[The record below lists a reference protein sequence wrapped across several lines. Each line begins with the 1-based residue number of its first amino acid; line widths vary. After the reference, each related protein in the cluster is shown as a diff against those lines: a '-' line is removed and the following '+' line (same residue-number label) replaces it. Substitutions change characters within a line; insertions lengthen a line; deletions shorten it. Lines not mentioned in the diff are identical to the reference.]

1 MKKTLCASLAV
12 LLAAAGCSAG
22 GNTANETKSEDAYYV
37 FTTDVQTLDWHMS
50 QRATDAQITQNCVD
64 ALTEANRYNN
74 YVGALAESWE
84 TNDDKTEWTF
94 HLRDANWVT
103 NAGEVYASVT
113 ADDFV
118 AGLQH
123 LADFD
128 GPTLWIAGSF
138 VAGLGDYADGNI
150 TDFSEVGVEAVDDK
164 TVKYTLTAPTPFFN
178 TIVANNAFWPVN
190 REFLESKG
198 DGCKLGEP
206 DPANCGYG
214 VATDPSTILY
224 NGAYIID
231 ELVSKSSQKL
241 HKNEA
246 YWDAEHVYVQ
256 NISRVYN
263 DGSDPAFTVKGFE
276 QAENPFYTATLL
288 TTAPDFSKYLE
299 QYKDYAYTGI
309 QNAYSFGM
317 NFNLNRVNYE
327 NSNKTAE
334 QFADAKA
341 ALLNANFR
349 KALKYGLD
357 RVAYMATAVDP
368 SIAEKALRTALCPWD
383 FVTTSD
389 GKAYGE
395 LVQAAS
401 EDPTVDL
408 SEGQDS
414 IYNVDKAKAALE
426 AAKAE
431 LDVSWPI
438 ILDILVDEAD
448 PSNISQAS
456 SLEQSIEASL
466 GSENVDIQVHPVD
479 DDTYTGSCYTSNGPE
494 DACWDIST
502 STGWGYDYVD
512 PKSYLS
518 IFSPVN
524 GDVIRNS
531 MGLNYYQQ
539 DQFDGIELTGPNGE
553 PVSSADANAANDAA
567 IEKSGLLEYQKM
579 IDEAYAINDDLDA
592 RYEAEAKAEAYL
604 LDNALYVNIQTQTA
618 SVNWTLSRIVPF
630 TNYYLN
636 YTKMKNVIIQKDP
649 VTAQEYNDAY
659 EQWKVDKAA
668 DAKANA

>member
-1 MKKTLCASLAV
+1 MKKILCASLAA
-12 LLAAAGCSAG
+12 LLVAGCSGSKAG
-22 GNTANETKSEDAYYV
+22 NETTSEDAYYV
-37 FTTDVQTLDWHMS
+37 FSTDVQTLDWHMS
-50 QRATDAQITQNCVD
+50 QRATDAEITANCVD
-64 ALTEANRYNN
+64 ALTETNSYNN

-84 TNDDKTEWTF
+84 ANEEKTEWTF

-103 NAGEVYASVT
+103 NTGEVYAPVT

-138 VAGLGDYADGNI
+138 VDGLADYADGKT
-150 TDFSEVGVEAVDDK
+150 TDFSTVGVEAVDEK

-190 REFLESKG
+190 RDFLESKG
-198 DGCKLGEP
+198 DGCKLGDP
-206 DPANCGYG
+206 DTSNCGYG
-214 VATDPSTILY
+214 APTDPSSILY

-246 YWDAEHVYVQ
+246 YWDAEHVYV
-256 NISRVYN
+256 NKISRVYN
-263 DGSDPAFTVKGFE
+263 DGSDPAATVKGFE
-276 QAENPFYTATLL
+276 QAENPYYMATLL
-288 TTAPDFSKYLE
+288 TTAPDFQKYLE

-327 NSNKTAE
+327 NSNKTAA

-341 ALLNANFR
+341 ALLNSSFR
-349 KALKYGLD
+349 RALKFGLD
-357 RVAYMATAVDP
+357 RVSYMATAVDP
-368 SIAEKALRTALCPWD
+368 SIAEKALRTIECPWD

-389 GKAYGE
+389 GRAYGE

-414 IYNVDKAKAALE
+414 IYNPEK
-426 AAKAE
+426 AKAE
-431 LDVSWPI
+431 LEKAKAELNVSWPI

-466 GSENVDIQVHPVD
+466 GVENVDIQIHPVD
-479 DDTYTGSCYTSNGPE
+479 DDTYTGSSYTSNGPQ

-531 MGLNYYQQ
+531 MGLNYYGEN
-539 DQFDGIELTGPNGE
+539 QFDGIELTGPNGE
-553 PVSSADANAANDAA
+553 AVSSEEANKANDAA
-567 IEKSGLLEYQKM
+567 VEASGLLKYQEM
-579 IDEAYAINDDLDA
+579 IDEAYAINDDLDK
-592 RYEAEAKAEAYL
+592 RYEAEAKAEAFL
-604 LDNALYVNIQTQTA
+604 LDNALYVNIQTQTRA
-618 SVNWTLSRIVPF
+618 VNWTLSRIKPF
-630 TNYYLN
+630 TNKYLN
-636 YTKMKNVIIQKDP
+636 YSKMKGVIIQKDP
-649 VTAQEYNDAY
+649 VTAEEYQAAY
-659 EQWKVDKAA
+659 EQWKVDKAE

>member
-1 MKKTLCASLAV
+1 MKKILCASLAA
-12 LLAAAGCSAG
+12 LLVAGCSGAKTG
-22 GNTANETKSEDAYYV
+22 NETTSEDAYYV
-37 FTTDVQTLDWHMS
+37 FSTDVQTLDWHMS
-50 QRATDAQITQNCVD
+50 QRATDAEITANCVD
-64 ALTEANRYNN
+64 ALTETNSYNN

-84 TNDDKTEWTF
+84 ANEEKTEWTF

-103 NAGEVYASVT
+103 NTGEVYAPVT

-138 VAGLGDYADGNI
+138 VEGLADYADGKT
-150 TDFSEVGVEAVDDK
+150 TDFSTVGVEAVDEK

-190 REFLESKG
+190 RDFLESKG
-198 DGCKLGEP
+198 DGCKLGDP
-206 DPANCGYG
+206 DTANCGYG
-214 VATDPSTILY
+214 APTDPSSILY

-246 YWDAEHVYVQ
+246 YWDAEHVYV
-256 NISRVYN
+256 NKISRVYN
-263 DGSDPAFTVKGFE
+263 DGSDPAATVKGFE
-276 QAENPFYTATLL
+276 QAENPFYMATLL
-288 TTAPDFSKYLE
+288 TTAPDFAKYLE

-327 NSNKTAE
+327 NSNKTAA
-334 QFADAKA
+334 QFADSKA
-341 ALLNANFR
+341 ALLNSSFR
-349 KALKYGLD
+349 RALKFALD
-357 RVAYMATAVDP
+357 RVSYMATAVDP
-368 SIAEKALRTALCPWD
+368 SIAEKALRTIECPWD

-389 GKAYGE
+389 GRAYGE

-401 EDPTVDL
+401 EDPTIDL

-414 IYNVDKAKAALE
+414 IYNPEKAQAELAKAKT
-426 AAKAE
+426 E
-431 LDVSWPI
+431 LNVSWPI
-438 ILDILVDEAD
+438 ILDVLVDEAD

-456 SLEQSIEASL
+456 SLEQSVEASL
-466 GSENVDIQVHPVD
+466 GVENVDIQIHPVD
-479 DDTYTGSCYTSNGPE
+479 DDTYTGSSYTSNGPQ

-524 GDVIRNS
+524 GDVLRTS
-531 MGLNYYQQ
+531 MGLNYYGEN
-539 DQFDGIELTGPNGE
+539 QFDGIELTGPNGE
-553 PVSSADANAANDAA
+553 AVSSDEANKANDAA
-567 IEKSGLLEYQKM
+567 IEASGLMKFQEM
-579 IDEAYAINDDLDA
+579 IDEAYAINDDLDK

-604 LDNALYVNIQTQTA
+604 LDNALYVNIQTQTRA
-618 SVNWTLSRIVPF
+618 VNWTLSRIKPF
-630 TNYYLN
+630 TNKYLN
-636 YTKMKNVIIQKDP
+636 YSNMKGVIIQKDP
-649 VTAQEYNDAY
+649 VTAEEYQAAY
-659 EQWKVDKAA
+659 EQWKVDKAE

>member
-1 MKKTLCASLAV
+1 MKKILCASLAA
-12 LLAAAGCSAG
+12 LLVAGCSGAKTG
-22 GNTANETKSEDAYYV
+22 NETTSEDAYYV
-37 FTTDVQTLDWHMS
+37 FSTDVQTLDWHMS
-50 QRATDAQITQNCVD
+50 QRATDAEITANCVD
-64 ALTEANRYNN
+64 ALTETNSYNN

-84 TNDDKTEWTF
+84 ANEEKTEWTF

-103 NAGEVYASVT
+103 NTGEVYAPVT

-138 VAGLGDYADGNI
+138 VEGLADYADGKT
-150 TDFSEVGVEAVDDK
+150 TDFSTVGVEAVDEK

-190 REFLESKG
+190 RDFLESKG
-198 DGCKLGEP
+198 DGCKLGDP
-206 DPANCGYG
+206 DTSNCGYG
-214 VATDPSTILY
+214 APTDPSSILY

-246 YWDAEHVYVQ
+246 YWDAEHVYV
-256 NISRVYN
+256 NKISRVYN
-263 DGSDPAFTVKGFE
+263 DGSDPAATVKGFE
-276 QAENPFYTATLL
+276 QAENPFYMATLL
-288 TTAPDFSKYLE
+288 TTAPDFAKYLE

-327 NSNKTAE
+327 NSNKTAA
-334 QFADAKA
+334 QFADSKA
-341 ALLNANFR
+341 ALLNSSFR
-349 KALKYGLD
+349 RALKFALD
-357 RVAYMATAVDP
+357 RVSYMATAVDP
-368 SIAEKALRTALCPWD
+368 SIAEKALRTIECPWD

-389 GKAYGE
+389 GRAYGE

-414 IYNVDKAKAALE
+414 IYNPEKAQAELAKAKT
-426 AAKAE
+426 E
-431 LDVSWPI
+431 LNVSWPI

-466 GSENVDIQVHPVD
+466 GVENVDIQIHPVD
-479 DDTYTGSCYTSNGPE
+479 DDTYTGSSYTSNGPQ

-531 MGLNYYQQ
+531 MGLNYYGEN
-539 DQFDGIELTGPNGE
+539 QFDGIELTGPNGE
-553 PVSSADANAANDAA
+553 AVSSDEANKANDAA
-567 IEKSGLLEYQKM
+567 VEASGLLKYQEM
-579 IDEAYAINDDLDA
+579 IDEAYAINDDLDK

-604 LDNALYVNIQTQTA
+604 LDNALYVNIQTQTRA
-618 SVNWTLSRIVPF
+618 VNWTLSRIKPF
-630 TNYYLN
+630 TNKYLN
-636 YTKMKNVIIQKDP
+636 YSKMKGVIIQKDP
-649 VTAQEYNDAY
+649 VTAEEYQAAY
-659 EQWKVDKAA
+659 EQWKVDKAE

>member
-1 MKKTLCASLAV
+1 MKKILCASLAA
-12 LLAAAGCSAG
+12 LLVAGCNG
-22 GNTANETKSEDAYYV
+22 GKTGNETTSEDAYYV
-37 FTTDVQTLDWHMS
+37 FSTDVQTLDWHMS
-50 QRATDAQITQNCVD
+50 QRATDAEITANCVD
-64 ALTEANRYNN
+64 ALTETNSYNN

-84 TNDDKTEWTF
+84 ANEEKTEWTF

-103 NAGEVYASVT
+103 NTGEVYAPVT

-138 VAGLGDYADGNI
+138 VEGLADYADGKT
-150 TDFSEVGVEAVDDK
+150 TDFSTVGVEAVDEK

-190 REFLESKG
+190 RDFLESKG
-198 DGCKLGEP
+198 DGCKLGDP
-206 DPANCGYG
+206 DTSNCGYG
-214 VATDPSTILY
+214 APTDPSSILY

-246 YWDAEHVYVQ
+246 YWDAEHVYV
-256 NISRVYN
+256 NKISRVYN
-263 DGSDPAFTVKGFE
+263 DGSDPAATVKGFE
-276 QAENPFYTATLL
+276 QAENPYYMATLL
-288 TTAPDFSKYLE
+288 TTAPDFQKYLE

-327 NSNKTAE
+327 NSNKTAA
-334 QFADAKA
+334 QFADSKA
-341 ALLNANFR
+341 ALLNSSFR
-349 KALKYGLD
+349 RALKFALD
-357 RVAYMATAVDP
+357 RVSYMATAVDP
-368 SIAEKALRTALCPWD
+368 SIAEKALRTIECPWD

-389 GKAYGE
+389 GRAYGE

-401 EDPTVDL
+401 EDPTIDL

-414 IYNVDKAKAALE
+414 IYNPEKAQAELAKAKT
-426 AAKAE
+426 E
-431 LDVSWPI
+431 LNVSWPI

-466 GSENVDIQVHPVD
+466 GVENVDIQIHPVD
-479 DDTYTGSCYTSNGPE
+479 DDTYTGSSYTSNGPQ

-531 MGLNYYQQ
+531 MGLNYYGEN
-539 DQFDGIELTGPNGE
+539 QFDGIELTGPNGE
-553 PVSSADANAANDAA
+553 AVSSDEANKANDAA
-567 IEKSGLLEYQKM
+567 IEASGLLKFQEM
-579 IDEAYAINDDLDA
+579 IDEAYAINDDLDK

-604 LDNALYVNIQTQTA
+604 LDNALYVNIQTQTRA
-618 SVNWTLSRIVPF
+618 VNWTLSRIKPF
-630 TNYYLN
+630 TNKYLN
-636 YTKMKNVIIQKDP
+636 YSKMKGVIIQKDP
-649 VTAQEYNDAY
+649 VTAEEYQAAY
-659 EQWKVDKAA
+659 EQWKVDKAE

>member
-1 MKKTLCASLAV
+1 MKKILCASLAA
-12 LLAAAGCSAG
+12 LLVAGCNG
-22 GNTANETKSEDAYYV
+22 GKTGNETKSEDAYYV
-37 FTTDVQTLDWHMS
+37 FSTDVQTLDWHMS
-50 QRATDAQITQNCVD
+50 QRATDAEITANCVD
-64 ALTEANRYNN
+64 ALTETNSYNN

-84 TNDDKTEWTF
+84 ANEEKTEWTF

-103 NAGEVYASVT
+103 NTGEVYAPVT

-138 VAGLGDYADGNI
+138 VEGLADYADGKT
-150 TDFSEVGVEAVDDK
+150 TDFSTVGVEAVDEK

-190 REFLESKG
+190 RDFLESKG
-198 DGCKLGEP
+198 DGCKLGDP
-206 DPANCGYG
+206 DTSNCGYG
-214 VATDPSTILY
+214 APTDPSSILY

-246 YWDAEHVYVQ
+246 YWDAEHVYV
-256 NISRVYN
+256 NKISRVYN
-263 DGSDPAFTVKGFE
+263 DGSDPAATVKGFE
-276 QAENPFYTATLL
+276 QAENPFYMATLL
-288 TTAPDFSKYLE
+288 TTAPDFAKYLE

-327 NSNKTAE
+327 NSNKTAA
-334 QFADAKA
+334 QFADTKA
-341 ALLNANFR
+341 ALLNSSFR
-349 KALKYGLD
+349 RALKFGLD
-357 RVAYMATAVDP
+357 RVSYMATAVDP
-368 SIAEKALRTALCPWD
+368 SIAEKALRTIECPWD

-389 GKAYGE
+389 GRAYGE

-414 IYNVDKAKAALE
+414 IYNPEKAQAELAKAKT
-426 AAKAE
+426 E
-431 LDVSWPI
+431 LNVSWPI
-438 ILDILVDEAD
+438 ILDVLVDEAD

-466 GSENVDIQVHPVD
+466 GVENVDIQIHPVD
-479 DDTYTGSCYTSNGPE
+479 DDTYTGSSYTSNGPQ

-531 MGLNYYQQ
+531 MGLNYYGEN
-539 DQFDGIELTGPNGE
+539 QFDGIELTGPNGE
-553 PVSSADANAANDAA
+553 AVSSDEANKANDAA
-567 IEKSGLLEYQKM
+567 VEASGLLKYQEM
-579 IDEAYAINDDLDA
+579 IDEAYAINDDLDK

-604 LDNALYVNIQTQTA
+604 LDNALYVNIQTQTRA
-618 SVNWTLSRIVPF
+618 VNWTLSRIKPF
-630 TNYYLN
+630 TNKYLN
-636 YTKMKNVIIQKDP
+636 YSKMKGVIIQKDP
-649 VTAQEYNDAY
+649 VTAEEYQAAY
-659 EQWKVDKAA
+659 EQWKVDKAE

>member
-1 MKKTLCASLAV
+1 MKKILCASLAA
-12 LLAAAGCSAG
+12 LLVAGCSGSKAG
-22 GNTANETKSEDAYYV
+22 NETTSEDAYYV
-37 FTTDVQTLDWHMS
+37 FSTDVQTLDWHMS
-50 QRATDAQITQNCVD
+50 QRATDAEITANCVD
-64 ALTEANRYNN
+64 ALTETNSYNN

-84 TNDDKTEWTF
+84 ANEEKTEWTF

-103 NAGEVYASVT
+103 NTGEVYAPVT

-138 VAGLGDYADGNI
+138 VEGLADYADGKT
-150 TDFSEVGVEAVDDK
+150 TDFSTVGVEAVDEK

-190 REFLESKG
+190 RDFLESKG
-198 DGCKLGEP
+198 DGCKLGDP
-206 DPANCGYG
+206 DTSNCGYG
-214 VATDPSTILY
+214 APTDPSSILY

-246 YWDAEHVYVQ
+246 YWDAENVYV
-256 NISRVYN
+256 NKISRVYN
-263 DGSDPAFTVKGFE
+263 DGSDPAATVKGFE
-276 QAENPFYTATLL
+276 QAENPYYMATLL
-288 TTAPDFSKYLE
+288 TTAPDFQKYLE

-327 NSNKTAE
+327 NSNKTPE

-341 ALLNANFR
+341 ALLNSSFR
-349 KALKYGLD
+349 RALKFGLD
-357 RVAYMATAVDP
+357 RVSYMATAVDP
-368 SIAEKALRTALCPWD
+368 SIAEKALRTIECPWD

-389 GKAYGE
+389 GRAYGE

-401 EDPTVDL
+401 EDPTIDL

-414 IYNVDKAKAALE
+414 IYNPEKAQAELAKAKT
-426 AAKAE
+426 E
-431 LDVSWPI
+431 LNVSWPI
-438 ILDILVDEAD
+438 ILDVLVDEAD

-456 SLEQSIEASL
+456 SLEQSVEASL
-466 GSENVDIQVHPVD
+466 GVENVDIQIHPVD
-479 DDTYTGSCYTSNGPE
+479 DDTYTGSSYTSNGPQ

-531 MGLNYYQQ
+531 MGLNYYGEN
-539 DQFDGIELTGPNGE
+539 QFDGIELTGPNGE
-553 PVSSADANAANDAA
+553 AVSSEEANKANDAA
-567 IEKSGLLEYQKM
+567 IEASGLLKYQEM
-579 IDEAYAINDDLDA
+579 IDEAYAINDDLDK

-604 LDNALYVNIQTQTA
+604 LDNALYVNIQTQTRA
-618 SVNWTLSRIVPF
+618 VNWTLSRIKPF
-630 TNYYLN
+630 TNKYLN
-636 YTKMKNVIIQKDP
+636 YSKMKGVIIQKDP
-649 VTAQEYNDAY
+649 VTAEEYQAAY
-659 EQWKVDKAA
+659 EQWKVDKAE

>member
-1 MKKTLCASLAV
+1 MKKILCASLAA
-12 LLAAAGCSAG
+12 LLVAGCNG
-22 GNTANETKSEDAYYV
+22 GKTGNETTSEDAYYV
-37 FTTDVQTLDWHMS
+37 FSTDVQTLDWHMS
-50 QRATDAQITQNCVD
+50 QRATDAEITSNCVD
-64 ALTEANRYNN
+64 ALTETNSYNN
-74 YVGALAESWE
+74 YIGALAESWE
-84 TNDDKTEWTF
+84 ANEEKTEWTF
-94 HLRDANWVT
+94 HLRDAKWVT
-103 NAGEVYASVT
+103 NTGEDYAPVT

-138 VAGLGDYADGNI
+138 VEGLADYADGKT
-150 TDFSEVGVEAVDDK
+150 TDFSTVGVEAVDEK

-190 REFLESKG
+190 RDFLESKG
-198 DGCKLGEP
+198 DGCKLGDP
-206 DPANCGYG
+206 DTSNCGYG
-214 VATDPSTILY
+214 APTDPSSILY

-246 YWDAEHVYVQ
+246 YWDAEHVYV
-256 NISRVYN
+256 NKISRVYN
-263 DGSDPAFTVKGFE
+263 DGSDPAATVKGFE
-276 QAENPFYTATLL
+276 QAENPFYMATLL
-288 TTAPDFSKYLE
+288 TTAPDFAKYLE

-327 NSNKTAE
+327 NSNKTAA
-334 QFADAKA
+334 QFADSKA
-341 ALLNANFR
+341 ALLNSSFR
-349 KALKYGLD
+349 RALKFALD
-357 RVAYMATAVDP
+357 RVSYMATAVDP
-368 SIAEKALRTALCPWD
+368 SIAEKALRTIECPWD

-389 GKAYGE
+389 GRAYGE

-401 EDPTVDL
+401 EDPTIDL

-414 IYNVDKAKAALE
+414 IYNPEKAQAELAKAKT
-426 AAKAE
+426 E
-431 LDVSWPI
+431 LNVSWPI

-456 SLEQSIEASL
+456 SLEQSVEASL
-466 GSENVDIQVHPVD
+466 GVENVDIQIHPVD
-479 DDTYTGSCYTSNGPE
+479 DDTYTGSSYTSNGPQ

-531 MGLNYYQQ
+531 MGLNYYGEN
-539 DQFDGIELTGPNGE
+539 QFDGIELTGPNGE
-553 PVSSADANAANDAA
+553 AVSSDEANKANDAA
-567 IEKSGLLEYQKM
+567 IEASGLLKFQEM
-579 IDEAYAINDDLDA
+579 IDEAYAINDDLDK

-604 LDNALYVNIQTQTA
+604 LDNALYVNIQTQTRA
-618 SVNWTLSRIVPF
+618 VNWTLSRIKPF
-630 TNYYLN
+630 TNKYLN
-636 YTKMKNVIIQKDP
+636 YAKMKGVIIQKDP
-649 VTAQEYNDAY
+649 VTAEEYQAAY
-659 EQWKVDKAA
+659 EQWKVDKAE

>member
-1 MKKTLCASLAV
+1 MKKILCASLAA
-12 LLAAAGCSAG
+12 LLVAGCSGAKTG
-22 GNTANETKSEDAYYV
+22 NETTSEDAYYV
-37 FTTDVQTLDWHMS
+37 FSTDVQTLDWHMS
-50 QRATDAQITQNCVD
+50 QRATDAEITANCVD
-64 ALTEANRYNN
+64 ALTETNSYNN

-84 TNDDKTEWTF
+84 ANEEKTEWTF

-103 NAGEVYASVT
+103 NTGEVYAPVT

-138 VAGLGDYADGNI
+138 VEGLADYADGKT
-150 TDFSEVGVEAVDDK
+150 TDFSTVGVEAVDEK
-164 TVKYTLTAPTPFFN
+164 TVKYTLIAPTPFFN

-190 REFLESKG
+190 RDFLESKG
-198 DGCKLGEP
+198 DGCKLGDP
-206 DPANCGYG
+206 DTSNCGYG
-214 VATDPSTILY
+214 APTDPSSILY

-246 YWDAEHVYVQ
+246 YWDAEHVYV
-256 NISRVYN
+256 NKISRVYN
-263 DGSDPAFTVKGFE
+263 DGSDPAATVKGFE
-276 QAENPFYTATLL
+276 QAENPFYMATLL
-288 TTAPDFSKYLE
+288 TTAPDFAKYLE

-327 NSNKTAE
+327 NSNKTAA
-334 QFADAKA
+334 QFADSKA
-341 ALLNANFR
+341 ALLNSSFR
-349 KALKYGLD
+349 RALKFALD
-357 RVAYMATAVDP
+357 RVSYMATAVDP
-368 SIAEKALRTALCPWD
+368 SIAEKALRTIECPWD

-389 GKAYGE
+389 GRAYGE

-414 IYNVDKAKAALE
+414 IYNPEKAQAELAKAKT
-426 AAKAE
+426 E
-431 LDVSWPI
+431 LNVSWPI
-438 ILDILVDEAD
+438 ILDVLVDEAD

-466 GSENVDIQVHPVD
+466 GVENVDIQIHPVD
-479 DDTYTGSCYTSNGPE
+479 DDTYTGSSYTSNGPQ

-524 GDVIRNS
+524 GDVLRTS
-531 MGLNYYQQ
+531 MGLNYYGEN
-539 DQFDGIELTGPNGE
+539 QFDGIELTGPNGE
-553 PVSSADANAANDAA
+553 AVSSDEANKANDAA
-567 IEKSGLLEYQKM
+567 IEASGLLKFQEM
-579 IDEAYAINDDLDA
+579 IDEAYAINDDLDK

-604 LDNALYVNIQTQTA
+604 LDNALYVNIQTQTRA
-618 SVNWTLSRIVPF
+618 VNWTLSRIKPF
-630 TNYYLN
+630 TNKYLN
-636 YTKMKNVIIQKDP
+636 YSKMKGVIIQKDP
-649 VTAQEYNDAY
+649 VTAEEYQAAY
-659 EQWKVDKAA
+659 EQWKVDKAE

>member
-1 MKKTLCASLAV
+1 MKKILCASLAA
-12 LLAAAGCSAG
+12 LLVAGCSGAKTG
-22 GNTANETKSEDAYYV
+22 NETTSEDAYYV
-37 FTTDVQTLDWHMS
+37 FSTDVQTLDWHMS
-50 QRATDAQITQNCVD
+50 QRATDAEITANCVD
-64 ALTEANRYNN
+64 ALTETNSYNN

-84 TNDDKTEWTF
+84 ANEEKTEWTF

-103 NAGEVYASVT
+103 NTGEVYAPVT

-138 VAGLGDYADGNI
+138 VEGLADYADGKT
-150 TDFSEVGVEAVDDK
+150 TDFSTVGVEAVDEK

-190 REFLESKG
+190 RDFLESKG
-198 DGCKLGEP
+198 DGCKLGDP
-206 DPANCGYG
+206 DTSNCGYG
-214 VATDPSTILY
+214 APTDPSSILY

-246 YWDAEHVYVQ
+246 YWDAEHVYV
-256 NISRVYN
+256 NKISRVYN
-263 DGSDPAFTVKGFE
+263 DGSDPAATVKGFE
-276 QAENPFYTATLL
+276 QAENPYYMATLL
-288 TTAPDFSKYLE
+288 TTAPDFQKYLE

-327 NSNKTAE
+327 NSNKTAA
-334 QFADAKA
+334 QFADSKA
-341 ALLNANFR
+341 ALLNSSFR
-349 KALKYGLD
+349 RALKFALD
-357 RVAYMATAVDP
+357 RVSYMATAVDP
-368 SIAEKALRTALCPWD
+368 SIAEKALRTIECPWD

-389 GKAYGE
+389 GRAYGE

-414 IYNVDKAKAALE
+414 IYNPEKAQAELAKAKT
-426 AAKAE
+426 E
-431 LDVSWPI
+431 LNVSWPI

-466 GSENVDIQVHPVD
+466 GVENVDIQIHPVD
-479 DDTYTGSCYTSNGPE
+479 DDTYTGSSYTSNGPQ

-531 MGLNYYQQ
+531 MGLNYYGEN
-539 DQFDGIELTGPNGE
+539 QFDGIELTGPNGE
-553 PVSSADANAANDAA
+553 AVSSDEANKANDAA
-567 IEKSGLLEYQKM
+567 IEASGLLKFQEM
-579 IDEAYAINDDLDA
+579 IDEAYAINDDLDK

-604 LDNALYVNIQTQTA
+604 LDNALYVNIQTQTRA
-618 SVNWTLSRIVPF
+618 VNWTLSRIKPF
-630 TNYYLN
+630 TNKYLN
-636 YTKMKNVIIQKDP
+636 YSKMKGVIIQKDP
-649 VTAQEYNDAY
+649 VTAEEYQAAY
-659 EQWKVDKAA
+659 EQWKVDKAE

>member
-1 MKKTLCASLAV
+1 MKKILCASLAA
-12 LLAAAGCSAG
+12 LLVAGCSGAKTG
-22 GNTANETKSEDAYYV
+22 NETTSEDAYYV
-37 FTTDVQTLDWHMS
+37 FSTDVQTLDWHMS
-50 QRATDAQITQNCVD
+50 QRATDAEITANCVD
-64 ALTEANRYNN
+64 ALTETNSYNN

-84 TNDDKTEWTF
+84 ANEEKTEWTF

-103 NAGEVYASVT
+103 NTGEVYAPVT

-138 VAGLGDYADGNI
+138 VEGLADYADGKT
-150 TDFSEVGVEAVDDK
+150 TDFSTVGVEAVDEK
-164 TVKYTLTAPTPFFN
+164 TVKYTLIAPTPFFN

-190 REFLESKG
+190 RDFLESKG
-198 DGCKLGEP
+198 DGCKLGDP
-206 DPANCGYG
+206 DTSNCGYG
-214 VATDPSTILY
+214 APTDPSSILY

-246 YWDAEHVYVQ
+246 YWDAEHVYV
-256 NISRVYN
+256 NKISRVYN
-263 DGSDPAFTVKGFE
+263 DGSDPAATVKGFE
-276 QAENPFYTATLL
+276 QAENPFYMATLL
-288 TTAPDFSKYLE
+288 TTAPDFAKYLE

-327 NSNKTAE
+327 NSNKTAA
-334 QFADAKA
+334 QFADSKA
-341 ALLNANFR
+341 ALLNSSFR
-349 KALKYGLD
+349 RALKFGLD
-357 RVAYMATAVDP
+357 RVSYMATAVDP
-368 SIAEKALRTALCPWD
+368 SIAEKALRTIECPWD

-389 GKAYGE
+389 GRAYGE

-401 EDPTVDL
+401 EDPTIDL

-414 IYNVDKAKAALE
+414 IYNPEKAQAELAKAKT
-426 AAKAE
+426 E
-431 LDVSWPI
+431 LNVSWPI
-438 ILDILVDEAD
+438 ILDVLVDEAD

-466 GSENVDIQVHPVD
+466 GVENVDIQIHPVD
-479 DDTYTGSCYTSNGPE
+479 DDTYTGSSYTSNGPQ

-524 GDVIRNS
+524 GDVLRTS
-531 MGLNYYQQ
+531 MGLNYYGKN
-539 DQFDGIELTGPNGE
+539 QFDGIELTGPNGE
-553 PVSSADANAANDAA
+553 AVSSDEANKANDAA
-567 IEKSGLLEYQKM
+567 IEASGLLKFQEM
-579 IDEAYAINDDLDA
+579 IDEAYAINDDLDK

-604 LDNALYVNIQTQTA
+604 LDNALYVNIQTQTRA
-618 SVNWTLSRIVPF
+618 VNWTLSRIKPF
-630 TNYYLN
+630 TNKYLN
-636 YTKMKNVIIQKDP
+636 YSNMKGVIIQKDP
-649 VTAQEYNDAY
+649 VTAEEYQAAY
-659 EQWKVDKAA
+659 EQWKVDKAE

>member
-1 MKKTLCASLAV
+1 MKKILCASLAA
-12 LLAAAGCSAG
+12 LLVAGCNG
-22 GNTANETKSEDAYYV
+22 GKTGNETKSEDAYYV
-37 FTTDVQTLDWHMS
+37 FSTDVQTLDWHMS
-50 QRATDAQITQNCVD
+50 QRATDAEITANCVD
-64 ALTEANRYNN
+64 ALTETNSYNN

-84 TNDDKTEWTF
+84 ANEEKTEWTF

-103 NAGEVYASVT
+103 NTGEVYAPVT

-138 VAGLGDYADGNI
+138 VEGLADYADGKT
-150 TDFSEVGVEAVDDK
+150 TDFSTVGVEAVDEK

-190 REFLESKG
+190 RDFLESKG
-198 DGCKLGEP
+198 DGCKLGDP
-206 DPANCGYG
+206 DTSNCGYG
-214 VATDPSTILY
+214 APTDPSSILY

-246 YWDAEHVYVQ
+246 YWDAEHVYV
-256 NISRVYN
+256 NKISRVYN
-263 DGSDPAFTVKGFE
+263 DGSDPAATVKGFE
-276 QAENPFYTATLL
+276 QAENPFYMATLL
-288 TTAPDFSKYLE
+288 TTAPDFAKYLE

-327 NSNKTAE
+327 NSNKTAA
-334 QFADAKA
+334 QFADSKA
-341 ALLNANFR
+341 ALLNSSFR
-349 KALKYGLD
+349 RALKFALD
-357 RVAYMATAVDP
+357 RVSYMATAVDP
-368 SIAEKALRTALCPWD
+368 SIAEKALRTIECPWD

-389 GKAYGE
+389 GRAYGE

-414 IYNVDKAKAALE
+414 IYNPEKAQAELAKAKT
-426 AAKAE
+426 E
-431 LDVSWPI
+431 LNVSWPI
-438 ILDILVDEAD
+438 ILDVLVDEAD

-466 GSENVDIQVHPVD
+466 GVENVDIQIHPVD
-479 DDTYTGSCYTSNGPE
+479 DDTYTGSSYTSNGPQ

-524 GDVIRNS
+524 GDVIRTS
-531 MGLNYYQQ
+531 MGLNYYGKN
-539 DQFDGIELTGPNGE
+539 QFDGIELTGPNGE
-553 PVSSADANAANDAA
+553 AVSSDEANKANDAA
-567 IEKSGLLEYQKM
+567 IEASGLLKFQEM
-579 IDEAYAINDDLDA
+579 IDEAYAINDDLDK

-604 LDNALYVNIQTQTA
+604 LDNALYVNIQTQTRA
-618 SVNWTLSRIVPF
+618 VNWTLSRIKPF
-630 TNYYLN
+630 TNKYLN
-636 YTKMKNVIIQKDP
+636 YSKMKGVIIQKDP
-649 VTAQEYNDAY
+649 VTAEEYQAAY
-659 EQWKVDKAA
+659 EQWKVDKAE

>member
-1 MKKTLCASLAV
+1 MKKILCASLAA
-12 LLAAAGCSAG
+12 LLVAGCSGAKTG
-22 GNTANETKSEDAYYV
+22 NETTSEDAYYV
-37 FTTDVQTLDWHMS
+37 FSTDVQTLDWHMS
-50 QRATDAQITQNCVD
+50 QRATDAEITANCVD
-64 ALTEANRYNN
+64 ALTETNSYNN

-84 TNDDKTEWTF
+84 ANEEKTEWTF

-103 NAGEVYASVT
+103 NTGEVYAPVT

-138 VAGLGDYADGNI
+138 VEGLADYADGKT
-150 TDFSEVGVEAVDDK
+150 TDFSTVGVEAVDEK

-190 REFLESKG
+190 RDFLESKG
-198 DGCKLGEP
+198 DGCKLGDP
-206 DPANCGYG
+206 DTSNCGYG
-214 VATDPSTILY
+214 APTDPSSILY

-246 YWDAEHVYVQ
+246 YWDAEHVYV
-256 NISRVYN
+256 NKISRVYN
-263 DGSDPAFTVKGFE
+263 DGSDPAATVKGFE
-276 QAENPFYTATLL
+276 QAENPFYMATLL
-288 TTAPDFSKYLE
+288 TTAPDFAKYLE

-327 NSNKTAE
+327 NSNKTAA
-334 QFADAKA
+334 QFADTKA
-341 ALLNANFR
+341 ALLNSSFR
-349 KALKYGLD
+349 RALKFALD
-357 RVAYMATAVDP
+357 RVSYMATAVDP
-368 SIAEKALRTALCPWD
+368 SIAEKALRTIECPWD

-389 GKAYGE
+389 GRAYGE

-401 EDPTVDL
+401 EDPTIDL

-414 IYNVDKAKAALE
+414 IYNPEKAQAELAKAKT
-426 AAKAE
+426 E
-431 LDVSWPI
+431 LNVSWPI
-438 ILDILVDEAD
+438 ILDVLVDEAD

-456 SLEQSIEASL
+456 SLEQSVEASL
-466 GSENVDIQVHPVD
+466 GVENVDIQIHPVD
-479 DDTYTGSCYTSNGPE
+479 DDTYTGSSYTSNGPQ

-524 GDVIRNS
+524 GDVIRTS
-531 MGLNYYQQ
+531 MGLNYYGEN
-539 DQFDGIELTGPNGE
+539 QFDGIELTGPNGE
-553 PVSSADANAANDAA
+553 AVSSDEANKANDAA
-567 IEKSGLLEYQKM
+567 IEASGLLKFQEM
-579 IDEAYAINDDLDA
+579 IDEAYAINDDLDK

-604 LDNALYVNIQTQTA
+604 LDNALYVNIQTQTRA
-618 SVNWTLSRIVPF
+618 VNWTLSRIKPF
-630 TNYYLN
+630 TNKYLN
-636 YTKMKNVIIQKDP
+636 YSKMKGVIIQKDP
-649 VTAQEYNDAY
+649 VTAEEYQAAY
-659 EQWKVDKAA
+659 EQWKVDKAE

>member
-1 MKKTLCASLAV
+1 MKKILCASLAA
-12 LLAAAGCSAG
+12 LLVAGCSGAKTG
-22 GNTANETKSEDAYYV
+22 NETTSEDAYYV
-37 FTTDVQTLDWHMS
+37 FSTDVQTLDWHMS
-50 QRATDAQITQNCVD
+50 QRATDAEITANCVD
-64 ALTEANRYNN
+64 ALTETNSYNN

-84 TNDDKTEWTF
+84 ANEEKTEWTF

-103 NAGEVYASVT
+103 NTGEVYAPVT

-138 VAGLGDYADGNI
+138 VEGLADYADGKT
-150 TDFSEVGVEAVDDK
+150 TDFSTVGVEAVDEK
-164 TVKYTLTAPTPFFN
+164 TVKYTLTSPTPFFN

-190 REFLESKG
+190 RDFLESKG
-198 DGCKLGEP
+198 DGCKLGDP
-206 DPANCGYG
+206 DTSNCGYG
-214 VATDPSTILY
+214 APTDPSSILY

-246 YWDAEHVYVQ
+246 YWDAEHVYV
-256 NISRVYN
+256 NKISRVYN
-263 DGSDPAFTVKGFE
+263 DGSDPAATVKGFE
-276 QAENPFYTATLL
+276 QAENPFYMATLL
-288 TTAPDFSKYLE
+288 TTAPDFAKYLE

-327 NSNKTAE
+327 NSNKTAA
-334 QFADAKA
+334 QFADSKA
-341 ALLNANFR
+341 ALLNSSFR
-349 KALKYGLD
+349 RALKFALD
-357 RVAYMATAVDP
+357 RVSYMATAVDP
-368 SIAEKALRTALCPWD
+368 SIAEKALRTIECPWD

-389 GKAYGE
+389 GRAYGE

-414 IYNVDKAKAALE
+414 IYNPEKAQAELAKAKT
-426 AAKAE
+426 E
-431 LDVSWPI
+431 LNVSWPI

-466 GSENVDIQVHPVD
+466 GVENVDIQIHPVD
-479 DDTYTGSCYTSNGPE
+479 DDTYTGSSYTSNGPQ

-531 MGLNYYQQ
+531 MGLNYYGEN
-539 DQFDGIELTGPNGE
+539 QFDGIELTGPNGE
-553 PVSSADANAANDAA
+553 AVSSDEANKANDAA
-567 IEKSGLLEYQKM
+567 VEASGLLKYQEM
-579 IDEAYAINDDLDA
+579 IDEAYAINDDLDK

-604 LDNALYVNIQTQTA
+604 LDNALYVNIQTQTRA
-618 SVNWTLSRIVPF
+618 VNWTLSRIKPF
-630 TNYYLN
+630 TNKYLN
-636 YTKMKNVIIQKDP
+636 YSKMKGVIIQKDP
-649 VTAQEYNDAY
+649 VTAEEYQAAY
-659 EQWKVDKAA
+659 EQWKVDKAE

>member
-1 MKKTLCASLAV
+1 MKKILCASLAA
-12 LLAAAGCSAG
+12 LLVAGCSGSKAG
-22 GNTANETKSEDAYYV
+22 NETTSEDAYYV
-37 FTTDVQTLDWHMS
+37 FSTDVQTLDWHMS
-50 QRATDAQITQNCVD
+50 QRATDAEITANCVD
-64 ALTEANRYNN
+64 ALTETNSYNN

-84 TNDDKTEWTF
+84 ANEEKTEWTF

-103 NAGEVYASVT
+103 NTGEVYAPVT

-138 VAGLGDYADGNI
+138 VEGLADYADGKT
-150 TDFSEVGVEAVDDK
+150 TDFSTVGVEAVDEK

-190 REFLESKG
+190 RDFLESKG
-198 DGCKLGEP
+198 DGCKLGDP
-206 DPANCGYG
+206 DTSNCGYG
-214 VATDPSTILY
+214 APTDPSSILY

-246 YWDAEHVYVQ
+246 YWDAEHVYV
-256 NISRVYN
+256 NKISRVYN
-263 DGSDPAFTVKGFE
+263 DGSDPAATVKGFE
-276 QAENPFYTATLL
+276 QAENPYYMATLL
-288 TTAPDFSKYLE
+288 TTAPDFQKYLE

-327 NSNKTAE
+327 NSNKTAA

-341 ALLNANFR
+341 ALLNSSFR
-349 KALKYGLD
+349 RALKFGLD
-357 RVAYMATAVDP
+357 RVSYMATAVDP
-368 SIAEKALRTALCPWD
+368 SIAEKALRTIECPWD

-389 GKAYGE
+389 GRAYGE

-414 IYNVDKAKAALE
+414 IYNPEK
-426 AAKAE
+426 AKAE
-431 LDVSWPI
+431 LEKAKAELNVSWPI

-466 GSENVDIQVHPVD
+466 GVENVDIQIHPVD
-479 DDTYTGSCYTSNGPE
+479 DDTYTGSSYTSNGPQ

-531 MGLNYYQQ
+531 MGLNYYGEN
-539 DQFDGIELTGPNGE
+539 QFDGIELTGPNGE
-553 PVSSADANAANDAA
+553 AVSSEEANKANDAA
-567 IEKSGLLEYQKM
+567 VEASGLLKYQEM
-579 IDEAYAINDDLDA
+579 IDEAYAINDDLDK

-604 LDNALYVNIQTQTA
+604 LDNALYVNIQTQTRA
-618 SVNWTLSRIVPF
+618 VNWTLSRIKPF
-630 TNYYLN
+630 TNKYLN
-636 YTKMKNVIIQKDP
+636 YSKMKGVIIQKDP
-649 VTAQEYNDAY
+649 VTAEEYQAAY
-659 EQWKVDKAA
+659 EQWKVDKAE

>member
-1 MKKTLCASLAV
+1 MKKILCASLAA
-12 LLAAAGCSAG
+12 LLVAGCSGSKAG
-22 GNTANETKSEDAYYV
+22 NETTSEDAYYV
-37 FTTDVQTLDWHMS
+37 FSTDVQTLDWHMS
-50 QRATDAQITQNCVD
+50 QRATDAEVTANCVD
-64 ALTEANRYNN
+64 ALTETNSYNN
-74 YVGALAESWE
+74 YIGALAESWE
-84 TNDDKTEWTF
+84 ANEEKTEWTF

-103 NAGEVYASVT
+103 NTGEVYAPVT

-138 VAGLGDYADGNI
+138 VDGLADYADGKT
-150 TDFSEVGVEAVDDK
+150 TDFSTVGVEAVDEK

-190 REFLESKG
+190 RDFLESKG
-198 DGCKLGEP
+198 DGCKLGAP
-206 DPANCGYG
+206 DTSNCGYG
-214 VATDPSTILY
+214 APTDPSSILY

-246 YWDAEHVYVQ
+246 YWDAEHVYV
-256 NISRVYN
+256 NKISRVYN
-263 DGSDPAFTVKGFE
+263 DGSDPAATVKGFE
-276 QAENPFYTATLL
+276 QAENPYYMATLL
-288 TTAPDFSKYLE
+288 TTAPDFAKYLE

-327 NSNKTAE
+327 NSNKTAA
-334 QFADAKA
+334 QFADTKA
-341 ALLNANFR
+341 ALLNSSFR
-349 KALKYGLD
+349 RALKFGLD
-357 RVAYMATAVDP
+357 RVSYMATAVDP
-368 SIAEKALRTALCPWD
+368 SIAEKALRTIECPWD

-389 GKAYGE
+389 GRAYGE

-401 EDPTVDL
+401 EDPTIDL

-414 IYNVDKAKAALE
+414 IYDPEK
-426 AAKAE
+426 AKAE
-431 LDVSWPI
+431 LEKAKAELNVSWPI

-466 GSENVDIQVHPVD
+466 GVENVDIQIHPVD
-479 DDTYTGSCYTSNGPE
+479 DDTYTGSSYTSNGPQ

-531 MGLNYYQQ
+531 MGLNYYGE

-553 PVSSADANAANDAA
+553 AVSSAEANAANDAA
-567 IEKSGLLEYQKM
+567 IEASGLLKYQEM
-579 IDEAYAINDDLDA
+579 IDEAYAINDDLDK

-604 LDNALYVNIQTQTA
+604 LDNALYVNVQTQTRA
-618 SVNWTLSRIVPF
+618 VNWTLSRIKPF
-630 TNYYLN
+630 TNQYLN
-636 YTKMKNVIIQKDP
+636 YSKMKGVIIQKDP
-649 VTAQEYNDAY
+649 VTAEEYQAAY
-659 EQWKVDKAA
+659 EQWKVDKAE

>member
-1 MKKTLCASLAV
+1 MKKILCASLAA
-12 LLAAAGCSAG
+12 LLVAGCNG
-22 GNTANETKSEDAYYV
+22 GKTGNETKSEDAYYV
-37 FTTDVQTLDWHMS
+37 FSTDVQTLDWHMS
-50 QRATDAQITQNCVD
+50 QRATDAEITANCVD
-64 ALTEANRYNN
+64 ALTETNSYNN

-84 TNDDKTEWTF
+84 ANEEKTEWTF
-94 HLRDANWVT
+94 HLRDAKWVT
-103 NAGEVYASVT
+103 NTGEDYEPVT

-138 VAGLGDYADGNI
+138 VEGLADYADGKT
-150 TDFSEVGVEAVDDK
+150 TDFSTVGVEAVDEK

-190 REFLESKG
+190 RDFLESKG
-198 DGCKLGEP
+198 DGCKLGDP
-206 DPANCGYG
+206 DTSNCGYG
-214 VATDPSTILY
+214 APTDPSSILY

-246 YWDAEHVYVQ
+246 YWDAEHVYV
-256 NISRVYN
+256 NKISRVYN
-263 DGSDPAFTVKGFE
+263 DGSDPAATVKGFE
-276 QAENPFYTATLL
+276 QAENPFYMATLL
-288 TTAPDFSKYLE
+288 TTAPDFAKYLE

-327 NSNKTAE
+327 NSNKTAA
-334 QFADAKA
+334 QFADSKA
-341 ALLNANFR
+341 ALLNSSFR
-349 KALKYGLD
+349 RALKFALD
-357 RVAYMATAVDP
+357 RVSYMATAVDP
-368 SIAEKALRTALCPWD
+368 SIAEKALRTIECPWD

-389 GKAYGE
+389 GRAYGE

-401 EDPTVDL
+401 EDPTIDL

-414 IYNVDKAKAALE
+414 IYNPEKAQAELAKAKT
-426 AAKAE
+426 E
-431 LDVSWPI
+431 LNVSWPI
-438 ILDILVDEAD
+438 ILDVLVDEAD

-466 GSENVDIQVHPVD
+466 GVENVDIQIHPVD
-479 DDTYTGSCYTSNGPE
+479 DDTYTGSSYTSNGPQ

-524 GDVIRNS
+524 GDVLRTT
-531 MGLNYYQQ
+531 MGLNYYGEN
-539 DQFDGIELTGPNGE
+539 QFDGIELTGPNGE
-553 PVSSADANAANDAA
+553 AVSSDEANKANDAA
-567 IEKSGLLEYQKM
+567 IEASGLLKFQEM
-579 IDEAYAINDDLDA
+579 IDEAYAINDDLDK

-604 LDNALYVNIQTQTA
+604 LDNALYVNIQTQTGA
-618 SVNWTLSRIVPF
+618 VNWTLSRIKPF
-630 TNYYLN
+630 TNKYLN
-636 YTKMKNVIIQKDP
+636 YSKMKGVIIQKDP
-649 VTAQEYNDAY
+649 VTAEEYQAAY
-659 EQWKVDKAA
+659 EQWKVDKAE

>member
-1 MKKTLCASLAV
+1 MKKILCASLAA
-12 LLAAAGCSAG
+12 LLVAGCSGAKTG
-22 GNTANETKSEDAYYV
+22 NETTSEDAYYV
-37 FTTDVQTLDWHMS
+37 FSTDVQTLDWHMS
-50 QRATDAQITQNCVD
+50 QRATDAEITANCVD
-64 ALTEANRYNN
+64 ALTETNSYNN

-84 TNDDKTEWTF
+84 ANEEKTEWTF

-103 NAGEVYASVT
+103 NTGEVYAPVT
-113 ADDFV
+113 AEDFV

-138 VAGLGDYADGNI
+138 VEGLADYADGKT
-150 TDFSEVGVEAVDDK
+150 TDFSTVGVEAVDEK

-190 REFLESKG
+190 RDFLESKG
-198 DGCKLGEP
+198 DGCKLGDP
-206 DPANCGYG
+206 DTSNCGYG
-214 VATDPSTILY
+214 APTDPSSILY

-246 YWDAEHVYVQ
+246 YWDAEHVYV
-256 NISRVYN
+256 NKISRVYN
-263 DGSDPAFTVKGFE
+263 DGSDPAATVKGFE
-276 QAENPFYTATLL
+276 QAENPFYMATLL
-288 TTAPDFSKYLE
+288 TTAPDFAKYLE

-327 NSNKTAE
+327 NSNKTAA
-334 QFADAKA
+334 QFADSKA
-341 ALLNANFR
+341 ALLNSSFR
-349 KALKYGLD
+349 RALKFALD
-357 RVAYMATAVDP
+357 RVSYMATAVDP
-368 SIAEKALRTALCPWD
+368 SIAEKALRTIECPWD

-389 GKAYGE
+389 GRAYGE

-401 EDPTVDL
+401 EDPTIDL

-414 IYNVDKAKAALE
+414 IYNPEKAQAELAKAKT
-426 AAKAE
+426 E
-431 LDVSWPI
+431 LNVSWPI
-438 ILDILVDEAD
+438 ILDVLVDEAD

-466 GSENVDIQVHPVD
+466 GVENVDIQIHPVD
-479 DDTYTGSCYTSNGPE
+479 DDTYTGSSYTSNGPQ

-531 MGLNYYQQ
+531 MGLNYYGEN
-539 DQFDGIELTGPNGE
+539 QFDGIELTGPNGE
-553 PVSSADANAANDAA
+553 AVSSEEANKANDAA
-567 IEKSGLLEYQKM
+567 VEASGLLKYQEM
-579 IDEAYAINDDLDA
+579 IDEAYAINDDLDK

-604 LDNALYVNIQTQTA
+604 LDNALYVNIQTQTRA
-618 SVNWTLSRIVPF
+618 VNWTLSRIKPF
-630 TNYYLN
+630 TNKYLN
-636 YTKMKNVIIQKDP
+636 YSKMKGVIIQKDP
-649 VTAQEYNDAY
+649 VTAEEYQAAY
-659 EQWKVDKAA
+659 EQWKVDKAE

>member
-1 MKKTLCASLAV
+1 MKKILCASLAA
-12 LLAAAGCSAG
+12 LLVAGCSGAKTG
-22 GNTANETKSEDAYYV
+22 NETTSEDAYYV
-37 FTTDVQTLDWHMS
+37 FSTDVQTLDWHMS
-50 QRATDAQITQNCVD
+50 QRATDAEITANCVD
-64 ALTEANRYNN
+64 ALTETNSYNN

-84 TNDDKTEWTF
+84 ANEEKTEWTF

-103 NAGEVYASVT
+103 NTGEVYAPVT

-138 VAGLGDYADGNI
+138 VEGLADYADGKT
-150 TDFSEVGVEAVDDK
+150 TDFSTVGVEAVDEK

-190 REFLESKG
+190 RDFLESKG
-198 DGCKLGEP
+198 DGCKLGDP
-206 DPANCGYG
+206 DTSNCGYG
-214 VATDPSTILY
+214 APTDPSSILY

-246 YWDAEHVYVQ
+246 YWDAEHVYV
-256 NISRVYN
+256 NKISRVYN
-263 DGSDPAFTVKGFE
+263 DGSDPAATVKGFE
-276 QAENPFYTATLL
+276 QAENPFYMATLL
-288 TTAPDFSKYLE
+288 TTAPDFAKYLE

-327 NSNKTAE
+327 NSNKTAA
-334 QFADAKA
+334 QFADSKA
-341 ALLNANFR
+341 ALLNSSFR
-349 KALKYGLD
+349 RALKFALD
-357 RVAYMATAVDP
+357 RVSYMATAVDP
-368 SIAEKALRTALCPWD
+368 SIAEKALRTIECPWD

-389 GKAYGE
+389 GRAYGE

-401 EDPTVDL
+401 EDPTIDL

-414 IYNVDKAKAALE
+414 IYNPEKAQAELAKAKT
-426 AAKAE
+426 E
-431 LDVSWPI
+431 LNVSWPI
-438 ILDILVDEAD
+438 ILDVLVDEAD

-466 GSENVDIQVHPVD
+466 GVENVDIQIHPVD
-479 DDTYTGSCYTSNGPE
+479 DDTYTGSSYTSNGPQ

-531 MGLNYYQQ
+531 MGLNYYGEN
-539 DQFDGIELTGPNGE
+539 QFDGIELTGPNGE
-553 PVSSADANAANDAA
+553 AVSSDEANKANDAA
-567 IEKSGLLEYQKM
+567 IEASGLLKFQEM
-579 IDEAYAINDDLDA
+579 IDEAYAINDDLDK

-604 LDNALYVNIQTQTA
+604 LDNALYVNIQTQTRA
-618 SVNWTLSRIVPF
+618 VNWTLSRIKPF
-630 TNYYLN
+630 TNKYLN
-636 YTKMKNVIIQKDP
+636 YSNMKGVIIQKDP
-649 VTAQEYNDAY
+649 VTAEEYQAAY
-659 EQWKVDKAA
+659 EQWKVDKAE

>member
-1 MKKTLCASLAV
+1 MKKILCASLAA
-12 LLAAAGCSAG
+12 LLVAGCSGAKTG
-22 GNTANETKSEDAYYV
+22 NETTSEDAYYV
-37 FTTDVQTLDWHMS
+37 FSTDVQTLDWHMS
-50 QRATDAQITQNCVD
+50 QRATDAEITANCVD
-64 ALTEANRYNN
+64 ALTEANSYNN

-84 TNDDKTEWTF
+84 ANEEKTEWTF

-103 NAGEVYASVT
+103 NTGEVYAPVT

-118 AGLQH
+118 AGLQP

-138 VAGLGDYADGNI
+138 VEGLADYADGKT
-150 TDFSEVGVEAVDDK
+150 TDFSTVGVEAVDEK
-164 TVKYTLTAPTPFFN
+164 TVKYTLTSPTPFFN

-190 REFLESKG
+190 RDFLESKG
-198 DGCKLGEP
+198 DGCKLGDP
-206 DPANCGYG
+206 DTSNCGYG
-214 VATDPSTILY
+214 APTDPSSILY

-246 YWDAEHVYVQ
+246 YWDAEHVYV
-256 NISRVYN
+256 NKISRVYN
-263 DGSDPAFTVKGFE
+263 DGSDPAATVKGFE
-276 QAENPFYTATLL
+276 QAENPFYMATLL
-288 TTAPDFSKYLE
+288 TTAPDFAKYLE

-327 NSNKTAE
+327 NSNKTAA
-334 QFADAKA
+334 QFADSKA
-341 ALLNANFR
+341 ALLNSSFR
-349 KALKYGLD
+349 RALKFALD
-357 RVAYMATAVDP
+357 RVSYMATAVDP
-368 SIAEKALRTALCPWD
+368 SIAEKALRTIECPWD

-389 GKAYGE
+389 GRAYGE

-414 IYNVDKAKAALE
+414 IYNPEKAQAELAKAKT
-426 AAKAE
+426 E
-431 LDVSWPI
+431 LNVSWPI
-438 ILDILVDEAD
+438 ILDVLVDEAD

-466 GSENVDIQVHPVD
+466 GVENVDIQIHPVD
-479 DDTYTGSCYTSNGPE
+479 DDTYTGSSYTSNGPQ

-531 MGLNYYQQ
+531 MGLNYYGEN
-539 DQFDGIELTGPNGE
+539 QFDGIELTGPNGE
-553 PVSSADANAANDAA
+553 AVSSDEANKANDAA
-567 IEKSGLLEYQKM
+567 IEASGLLKFQEM
-579 IDEAYAINDDLDA
+579 IDEAYAINDDLDK

-604 LDNALYVNIQTQTA
+604 LDNALYVNIQTQTRA
-618 SVNWTLSRIVPF
+618 VNWTLSRIKPF
-630 TNYYLN
+630 TNKYLN
-636 YTKMKNVIIQKDP
+636 YSKMKGVIIQKDP
-649 VTAQEYNDAY
+649 VTAEEYQAAY
-659 EQWKVDKAA
+659 EQWKVDKAE

>member
-1 MKKTLCASLAV
+1 MKKILCASLAA
-12 LLAAAGCSAG
+12 LLVAGCSGAKTG
-22 GNTANETKSEDAYYV
+22 NETTSEDAYYV
-37 FTTDVQTLDWHMS
+37 FSTDVQTLDWHMS
-50 QRATDAQITQNCVD
+50 QRATDAEITANCVD
-64 ALTEANRYNN
+64 ALTETNSYNN

-84 TNDDKTEWTF
+84 ANEEKTEWTF

-103 NAGEVYASVT
+103 NTGEVYAPVT

-138 VAGLGDYADGNI
+138 VEGLADYADGKT
-150 TDFSEVGVEAVDDK
+150 TDFSTVGVEAVDEK

-190 REFLESKG
+190 RDFLESKG
-198 DGCKLGEP
+198 DGCKLGDP
-206 DPANCGYG
+206 DTSNCGYG
-214 VATDPSTILY
+214 APTDPSSILY

-246 YWDAEHVYVQ
+246 YWDAEHVYV
-256 NISRVYN
+256 NKISRVYN
-263 DGSDPAFTVKGFE
+263 DGSDPAATVKGFE
-276 QAENPFYTATLL
+276 QAENPFYMATLL
-288 TTAPDFSKYLE
+288 TTAPDFAKYLE

-327 NSNKTAE
+327 NSNKTAA
-334 QFADAKA
+334 QFADSKA
-341 ALLNANFR
+341 ALLNSSFR
-349 KALKYGLD
+349 RALKFALD
-357 RVAYMATAVDP
+357 RVSYMATAVDP
-368 SIAEKALRTALCPWD
+368 SIAEKALRTIECPWD

-389 GKAYGE
+389 GRAYGE

-414 IYNVDKAKAALE
+414 IYNPEKAQAELAKAKT
-426 AAKAE
+426 E
-431 LDVSWPI
+431 LNVSWPI
-438 ILDILVDEAD
+438 ILDVLVDEAD

-466 GSENVDIQVHPVD
+466 GVENVDIQIHPVD
-479 DDTYTGSCYTSNGPE
+479 DDTYTGSSYTSNGPQ

-531 MGLNYYQQ
+531 MGLNYYGEN
-539 DQFDGIELTGPNGE
+539 QFDGIELTGPNGE
-553 PVSSADANAANDAA
+553 AVSSDEANKANDAA
-567 IEKSGLLEYQKM
+567 IEASGLLKFQEM
-579 IDEAYAINDDLDA
+579 IDEAYAINDDLDK

-604 LDNALYVNIQTQTA
+604 LDNALYVNIQTQTRA
-618 SVNWTLSRIVPF
+618 VNWTLSRIKPF
-630 TNYYLN
+630 TNKYLN
-636 YTKMKNVIIQKDP
+636 YSNMKGVIIQKDP
-649 VTAQEYNDAY
+649 VTAEEYQAAY
-659 EQWKVDKAA
+659 EQWKVDKAE

>member
-1 MKKTLCASLAV
+1 MKKILCASLAA
-12 LLAAAGCSAG
+12 LLVAGCSGAKTG
-22 GNTANETKSEDAYYV
+22 NETTSEDAYYV
-37 FTTDVQTLDWHMS
+37 FSTDVQTLDWHMS
-50 QRATDAQITQNCVD
+50 QRATDAEITANCVD
-64 ALTEANRYNN
+64 ALTETNSYNN

-84 TNDDKTEWTF
+84 ANEEKTEWTF

-103 NAGEVYASVT
+103 NTGEVYAPVT

-138 VAGLGDYADGNI
+138 VEGLADYADGKT
-150 TDFSEVGVEAVDDK
+150 TDFSTVGVEAVDEK

-190 REFLESKG
+190 RDFLESKG
-198 DGCKLGEP
+198 DGCKLGDP
-206 DPANCGYG
+206 DTSNCGYG
-214 VATDPSTILY
+214 APTDPSSILY

-246 YWDAEHVYVQ
+246 YWDAEHVYV
-256 NISRVYN
+256 NKISRVYN
-263 DGSDPAFTVKGFE
+263 DGSDPAATVKGFE
-276 QAENPFYTATLL
+276 QAENPYYMATLL
-288 TTAPDFSKYLE
+288 TTAPDFQKYLE

-327 NSNKTAE
+327 NSNKTAA
-334 QFADAKA
+334 QFADSKA
-341 ALLNANFR
+341 ALLNSSFR
-349 KALKYGLD
+349 RALKFALD
-357 RVAYMATAVDP
+357 RVSYMATAVDP
-368 SIAEKALRTALCPWD
+368 SIAEKALRTIECPWD

-389 GKAYGE
+389 GRAYGE

-401 EDPTVDL
+401 EDPTIDL

-414 IYNVDKAKAALE
+414 IYNPEKAQAELAKAKT
-426 AAKAE
+426 E
-431 LDVSWPI
+431 LNVSWPI

-466 GSENVDIQVHPVD
+466 GVENVDIQIHPVD
-479 DDTYTGSCYTSNGPE
+479 DDTYTGSSYTSNGPQ

-531 MGLNYYQQ
+531 MGLNYYGEN
-539 DQFDGIELTGPNGE
+539 QFDGIELTGPNGE
-553 PVSSADANAANDAA
+553 AVSSDEANKANDAA
-567 IEKSGLLEYQKM
+567 VEASGLLKYQEM
-579 IDEAYAINDDLDA
+579 IDEAYAINDDLDK

-604 LDNALYVNIQTQTA
+604 LDNALYVNIQTQTRA
-618 SVNWTLSRIVPF
+618 VNWTLSRIKPF
-630 TNYYLN
+630 TNKYLN
-636 YTKMKNVIIQKDP
+636 YSKMKGVIIQKDP
-649 VTAQEYNDAY
+649 VTAEEYQAAY
-659 EQWKVDKAA
+659 EQWKVDKAE

>member
-1 MKKTLCASLAV
+1 MKKILCASLAA
-12 LLAAAGCSAG
+12 LLVAGCSGAKTG
-22 GNTANETKSEDAYYV
+22 NETTSEDAYYV
-37 FTTDVQTLDWHMS
+37 FSTDVQTLDWHMS
-50 QRATDAQITQNCVD
+50 QRATDAEITANCVD
-64 ALTEANRYNN
+64 ALTETNSYNN

-84 TNDDKTEWTF
+84 ANEEKTEWTF

-103 NAGEVYASVT
+103 NTGEVYAPVT

-138 VAGLGDYADGNI
+138 VEGLADYADGKT
-150 TDFSEVGVEAVDDK
+150 TDFSTVGVEAVDEK

-190 REFLESKG
+190 RDFLESKG
-198 DGCKLGEP
+198 DGCKLGDP
-206 DPANCGYG
+206 DTSNCGYG
-214 VATDPSTILY
+214 APTDPSSILY

-246 YWDAEHVYVQ
+246 YWDAEHVYV
-256 NISRVYN
+256 NKISRVYN
-263 DGSDPAFTVKGFE
+263 DGSDPAATVKGFE
-276 QAENPFYTATLL
+276 QAENPFYMATLL
-288 TTAPDFSKYLE
+288 TTAPDFAKYLE

-327 NSNKTAE
+327 NSSKTAA
-334 QFADAKA
+334 QFADSKA
-341 ALLNANFR
+341 ALLNSSFR
-349 KALKYGLD
+349 RALKFALD
-357 RVAYMATAVDP
+357 RVSYMATAVDP
-368 SIAEKALRTALCPWD
+368 SIAEKALRTIECPWD

-389 GKAYGE
+389 GRAYGE

-401 EDPTVDL
+401 EDPTIDL

-414 IYNVDKAKAALE
+414 IYNPEKAQAELAKAKT
-426 AAKAE
+426 E
-431 LDVSWPI
+431 LNVSWPI
-438 ILDILVDEAD
+438 ILDVLVDEAD

-456 SLEQSIEASL
+456 SLEQSVEASL
-466 GSENVDIQVHPVD
+466 GVENVDIQIHPVD
-479 DDTYTGSCYTSNGPE
+479 DDTYTGSSYTSNGPQ

-524 GDVIRNS
+524 GDVIRTS
-531 MGLNYYQQ
+531 MGLNYYGEN
-539 DQFDGIELTGPNGE
+539 QFDGIELTGPNGE
-553 PVSSADANAANDAA
+553 AVSSDEANKANDAA
-567 IEKSGLLEYQKM
+567 IEASGLLKFQEM
-579 IDEAYAINDDLDA
+579 IDEAYAINDDLDK
-592 RYEAEAKAEAYL
+592 RYEAEAKAEAFL
-604 LDNALYVNIQTQTA
+604 LDNALYVNIQTQTRA
-618 SVNWTLSRIVPF
+618 VNWTLSRIKPF
-630 TNYYLN
+630 TNKYLN
-636 YTKMKNVIIQKDP
+636 YSKMKGVIIQKDP
-649 VTAQEYNDAY
+649 VTAEEYQAAY
-659 EQWKVDKAA
+659 EQWKVDKAE

>member
-1 MKKTLCASLAV
+1 MKKILCASLAA
-12 LLAAAGCSAG
+12 LLVAGCSGAKTG
-22 GNTANETKSEDAYYV
+22 NETTSEDAYYV
-37 FTTDVQTLDWHMS
+37 FSTDVQTLDWHMS
-50 QRATDAQITQNCVD
+50 QRATDAEITANCVD
-64 ALTEANRYNN
+64 ALTETNSYNN

-84 TNDDKTEWTF
+84 ANEEKTEWTF

-103 NAGEVYASVT
+103 NTGEVYAPVT

-138 VAGLGDYADGNI
+138 VEGLADYADGKT
-150 TDFSEVGVEAVDDK
+150 TDFSTVGVEAVDEK
-164 TVKYTLTAPTPFFN
+164 TVKYTLTSPTPFFN

-190 REFLESKG
+190 RDFLESKG
-198 DGCKLGEP
+198 DGCKLGDP
-206 DPANCGYG
+206 DTSNCGYG
-214 VATDPSTILY
+214 APTDPSSILY

-246 YWDAEHVYVQ
+246 YWDAEHVYV
-256 NISRVYN
+256 NKISRVYN
-263 DGSDPAFTVKGFE
+263 DGSDPAATVKGFE
-276 QAENPFYTATLL
+276 QAENPFYMATLL
-288 TTAPDFSKYLE
+288 TTAPDFAKYLE

-327 NSNKTAE
+327 NSNKTAA
-334 QFADAKA
+334 QFADSKA
-341 ALLNANFR
+341 ALLNSSFR
-349 KALKYGLD
+349 RALKFALD
-357 RVAYMATAVDP
+357 RVSYMATAVDP
-368 SIAEKALRTALCPWD
+368 SIAEKALRTIECPWD

-389 GKAYGE
+389 GRAYGE

-401 EDPTVDL
+401 EDPTIDL

-414 IYNVDKAKAALE
+414 IYNPEKAQAELAKAKT
-426 AAKAE
+426 E
-431 LDVSWPI
+431 LNVSWPI
-438 ILDILVDEAD
+438 ILDVLVDEAD

-466 GSENVDIQVHPVD
+466 GVENVDIQIHPVD
-479 DDTYTGSCYTSNGPE
+479 DDTYTGSSYTSNGPQ

-524 GDVIRNS
+524 GDVLRTS
-531 MGLNYYQQ
+531 MGLNYYGEN
-539 DQFDGIELTGPNGE
+539 QFDGIELTGPNGE
-553 PVSSADANAANDAA
+553 AVSSDEANKANDAA
-567 IEKSGLLEYQKM
+567 IEASGLLKFQEM
-579 IDEAYAINDDLDA
+579 IDEAYAINDDLDK

-604 LDNALYVNIQTQTA
+604 LDNALYVNIQTQTRA
-618 SVNWTLSRIVPF
+618 VNWTLSRIKPF
-630 TNYYLN
+630 TNKYLN
-636 YTKMKNVIIQKDP
+636 YSKMKGVIIQKDP
-649 VTAQEYNDAY
+649 VTAEEYQAAY
-659 EQWKVDKAA
+659 EQWKVDKAE

>member
-1 MKKTLCASLAV
+1 MKKILCASLAA
-12 LLAAAGCSAG
+12 LLVAGCSGSKAG
-22 GNTANETKSEDAYYV
+22 NETTSEDAYYV

-50 QRATDAQITQNCVD
+50 QRATDAEITANCVD
-64 ALTEANRYNN
+64 ALTETNSYNN

-84 TNDDKTEWTF
+84 ANEEKTEWTF

-103 NAGEVYASVT
+103 NTGEVYAPVT

-138 VAGLGDYADGNI
+138 VDGLADYADGKT
-150 TDFSEVGVEAVDDK
+150 TDFSTVGVEAVDEK

-190 REFLESKG
+190 RDFLESKG
-198 DGCKLGEP
+198 DGCKLGDP
-206 DPANCGYG
+206 DTSNCGYG
-214 VATDPSTILY
+214 APTDPSSILY

-246 YWDAEHVYVQ
+246 YWDAEHVYVN

-263 DGSDPAFTVKGFE
+263 DGSDPAATVKGFE
-276 QAENPFYTATLL
+276 QAENPYYMATLL
-288 TTAPDFSKYLE
+288 TTAPDFQKYLE

-327 NSNKTAE
+327 NSNKTAA

-341 ALLNANFR
+341 ALLNSSFR
-349 KALKYGLD
+349 RALKFGLD
-357 RVAYMATAVDP
+357 RVSYMATAVDP
-368 SIAEKALRTALCPWD
+368 SIAEKALRTIECPWD

-389 GKAYGE
+389 GRAYGE

-414 IYNVDKAKAALE
+414 IYNPEK
-426 AAKAE
+426 AKAE
-431 LDVSWPI
+431 LEKAKAELNVSWPI

-466 GSENVDIQVHPVD
+466 GVENVDIQIHPVD
-479 DDTYTGSCYTSNGPE
+479 DDTYTGSSYTSNGPQ

-531 MGLNYYQQ
+531 MGLNYYGEN
-539 DQFDGIELTGPNGE
+539 QFDGIELTGPNGE
-553 PVSSADANAANDAA
+553 AVSSEEANKANDAA
-567 IEKSGLLEYQKM
+567 VEASGLLKYQEM
-579 IDEAYAINDDLDA
+579 IDEAYAINDDLDK
-592 RYEAEAKAEAYL
+592 RYEAEAKAEAFL
-604 LDNALYVNIQTQTA
+604 LDNALYVNIQTQTRA
-618 SVNWTLSRIVPF
+618 VNWTLSRIKPF
-630 TNYYLN
+630 TNKYLN
-636 YTKMKNVIIQKDP
+636 YSKMKGVIIQKDP
-649 VTAQEYNDAY
+649 VTAEEYQAAY
-659 EQWKVDKAA
+659 EQWKVDKAE

>member
-1 MKKTLCASLAV
+1 MKKILCASLAA
-12 LLAAAGCSAG
+12 LLVAGCSGAKTG
-22 GNTANETKSEDAYYV
+22 NETTSEDAYYV
-37 FTTDVQTLDWHMS
+37 FSTDVQTLDWHMS
-50 QRATDAQITQNCVD
+50 QRATDAEITANCVD
-64 ALTEANRYNN
+64 ALTETNSYNN

-84 TNDDKTEWTF
+84 ANEEKTEWTF

-103 NAGEVYASVT
+103 NTGEVYAPVT

-138 VAGLGDYADGNI
+138 VEGLADYADGKT
-150 TDFSEVGVEAVDDK
+150 TDFSTVGVEAVDEK

-190 REFLESKG
+190 RDFLESKG
-198 DGCKLGEP
+198 DGCKLGDP
-206 DPANCGYG
+206 DTSNCGYG
-214 VATDPSTILY
+214 APTDPSSILY

-246 YWDAEHVYVQ
+246 YWDAEHVYV
-256 NISRVYN
+256 NKISRVYN
-263 DGSDPAFTVKGFE
+263 DGSDPAATVKGFE
-276 QAENPFYTATLL
+276 QAENPFYMATLL
-288 TTAPDFSKYLE
+288 TTAPDFAKYLE

-327 NSNKTAE
+327 NSNKTAA
-334 QFADAKA
+334 QFADSKA
-341 ALLNANFR
+341 ALLNSSFR
-349 KALKYGLD
+349 RALKFALD
-357 RVAYMATAVDP
+357 RVSYMATAVDP
-368 SIAEKALRTALCPWD
+368 SIAEKALRTIECPWD

-389 GKAYGE
+389 GRAYGE

-401 EDPTVDL
+401 EDPTIDL

-414 IYNVDKAKAALE
+414 IYNPEKAQAELAKAKT
-426 AAKAE
+426 E
-431 LDVSWPI
+431 LNVSWPI

-466 GSENVDIQVHPVD
+466 GVENVDIQIHPVD
-479 DDTYTGSCYTSNGPE
+479 DDTYTGSSYTSNGPQ

-531 MGLNYYQQ
+531 MGLNYYGEN
-539 DQFDGIELTGPNGE
+539 QFDGIELTGPNGE
-553 PVSSADANAANDAA
+553 AVSSDEANKANDAA
-567 IEKSGLLEYQKM
+567 VEASGLLKYQEM
-579 IDEAYAINDDLDA
+579 IDEAYAINDDLDK

-604 LDNALYVNIQTQTA
+604 LDNALYVNIQTQTRA
-618 SVNWTLSRIVPF
+618 VNWTLSRIKPF
-630 TNYYLN
+630 TNKYLN
-636 YTKMKNVIIQKDP
+636 YSKMKGVIIQKDP
-649 VTAQEYNDAY
+649 VTAEEYQAAY
-659 EQWKVDKAA
+659 EQWKVDKAE

>member
-1 MKKTLCASLAV
+1 MKKILCASLAA
-12 LLAAAGCSAG
+12 LLVAGCSGAKTG
-22 GNTANETKSEDAYYV
+22 NETTSEDAYYV
-37 FTTDVQTLDWHMS
+37 FSTDVQTLDWHMS
-50 QRATDAQITQNCVD
+50 QRATDAEITANCVD
-64 ALTEANRYNN
+64 ALTETNSYNN

-84 TNDDKTEWTF
+84 ANEEKTEWTF

-103 NAGEVYASVT
+103 NTGEVYAPVT

-138 VAGLGDYADGNI
+138 VEGLADYADGKT
-150 TDFSEVGVEAVDDK
+150 TDFSTVGVEAVDEK

-190 REFLESKG
+190 RDFLESKG
-198 DGCKLGEP
+198 DGCKLGDP
-206 DPANCGYG
+206 DTSNCGYG
-214 VATDPSTILY
+214 APTDPSSILY

-246 YWDAEHVYVQ
+246 YWDAEHVYV
-256 NISRVYN
+256 NKISRVYN
-263 DGSDPAFTVKGFE
+263 DGSDPAATVKGFE
-276 QAENPFYTATLL
+276 QAENPFYMATLL
-288 TTAPDFSKYLE
+288 TTAPDFAKYLE

-327 NSNKTAE
+327 NSNKTAA
-334 QFADAKA
+334 QFADSKA
-341 ALLNANFR
+341 ALLNSSFR
-349 KALKYGLD
+349 RALKFALD
-357 RVAYMATAVDP
+357 RVSYMATAVDP
-368 SIAEKALRTALCPWD
+368 SIAEKALRTIECPWD

-389 GKAYGE
+389 GRAYGE

-401 EDPTVDL
+401 EDPTIDL

-414 IYNVDKAKAALE
+414 IYNPEKAQAELAKAKT
-426 AAKAE
+426 E
-431 LDVSWPI
+431 LNVSWPI

-466 GSENVDIQVHPVD
+466 GVENVDIQIHPVD
-479 DDTYTGSCYTSNGPE
+479 DDTYTGSSYTSNGPQ

-531 MGLNYYQQ
+531 MGLNYYGEN
-539 DQFDGIELTGPNGE
+539 QFDGIELTGPNGE
-553 PVSSADANAANDAA
+553 AVSSDEANKANDAA
-567 IEKSGLLEYQKM
+567 IEASGLLKFQEM
-579 IDEAYAINDDLDA
+579 IDEAYAINDDLDK

-604 LDNALYVNIQTQTA
+604 LDNALYVNIQTQTRA
-618 SVNWTLSRIVPF
+618 VNWTLSRIKPF
-630 TNYYLN
+630 TNKYLN
-636 YTKMKNVIIQKDP
+636 YSKMKGVIIQKDP
-649 VTAQEYNDAY
+649 VTAEEYQAAY
-659 EQWKVDKAA
+659 EQWKVDKAE

>member
-1 MKKTLCASLAV
+1 MKKILCASLAA
-12 LLAAAGCSAG
+12 LLVAGCSGAKTG
-22 GNTANETKSEDAYYV
+22 NETTSEDAYYV
-37 FTTDVQTLDWHMS
+37 FSTDVQTLDWHMS
-50 QRATDAQITQNCVD
+50 QRATDAEITANCVD
-64 ALTEANRYNN
+64 ALTETNSYNN

-84 TNDDKTEWTF
+84 ANEEKTEWTF

-103 NAGEVYASVT
+103 NTGEVYAPVT

-138 VAGLGDYADGNI
+138 VEGLADYADGKT
-150 TDFSEVGVEAVDDK
+150 TDFSTVGVEAVDEK
-164 TVKYTLTAPTPFFN
+164 TVKYTLTTPTPFFN

-190 REFLESKG
+190 RDFLESKG
-198 DGCKLGEP
+198 DGCKLGDP
-206 DPANCGYG
+206 DTSNCGYG
-214 VATDPSTILY
+214 APTDPSSILY

-246 YWDAEHVYVQ
+246 YWDAEHVYV
-256 NISRVYN
+256 NKISRVYN
-263 DGSDPAFTVKGFE
+263 DGSDPAATVKGFE
-276 QAENPFYTATLL
+276 QAENPFYMATLL
-288 TTAPDFSKYLE
+288 TTAPDFAKYLE

-327 NSNKTAE
+327 NSNKTAA
-334 QFADAKA
+334 QFADSKA
-341 ALLNANFR
+341 ALLNSSFR
-349 KALKYGLD
+349 RALKFALD
-357 RVAYMATAVDP
+357 RVSYMATAVDP
-368 SIAEKALRTALCPWD
+368 SIAEKALRTIECPWD

-389 GKAYGE
+389 GRAYGE

-414 IYNVDKAKAALE
+414 IYNPEKAQAELAKAKT
-426 AAKAE
+426 E
-431 LDVSWPI
+431 LNVSWPI
-438 ILDILVDEAD
+438 ILDVLVDEAD

-466 GSENVDIQVHPVD
+466 GVENVDIQIHPVD
-479 DDTYTGSCYTSNGPE
+479 DDTYTGSSYTSNGPQ

-531 MGLNYYQQ
+531 MGLNYYGEN
-539 DQFDGIELTGPNGE
+539 QFDGIELTGPNGE
-553 PVSSADANAANDAA
+553 AVSSDEANKANDAA
-567 IEKSGLLEYQKM
+567 IEASGLLKFQEM
-579 IDEAYAINDDLDA
+579 IDEAYAINDDLDK

-604 LDNALYVNIQTQTA
+604 LDNALYVNIQTQTRA
-618 SVNWTLSRIVPF
+618 VNWTLSRIKPF
-630 TNYYLN
+630 TNKYLN
-636 YTKMKNVIIQKDP
+636 YSNMKGVIIQKDP
-649 VTAQEYNDAY
+649 VTAEEYQAAY
-659 EQWKVDKAA
+659 EQWKVDKAE

>member
-1 MKKTLCASLAV
+1 MKKILCASLAA
-12 LLAAAGCSAG
+12 LLVAGCSGAKTG
-22 GNTANETKSEDAYYV
+22 NETTSEDAYYV
-37 FTTDVQTLDWHMS
+37 FSTDVQTLDWHMS
-50 QRATDAQITQNCVD
+50 QRATDAEITANCVD
-64 ALTEANRYNN
+64 ALTETNSYNN

-84 TNDDKTEWTF
+84 ANEEKTEWTF

-103 NAGEVYASVT
+103 NTGEVYAPVT

-138 VAGLGDYADGNI
+138 VEGLADYADGKT
-150 TDFSEVGVEAVDDK
+150 TDFSTVGVEAVDEK
-164 TVKYTLTAPTPFFN
+164 TVKYTLIAPTPFFN

-190 REFLESKG
+190 RDFLESKG
-198 DGCKLGEP
+198 DGCKLGDP
-206 DPANCGYG
+206 DTSNCGYG
-214 VATDPSTILY
+214 APTDPSSILY

-246 YWDAEHVYVQ
+246 YWDAEHVYV
-256 NISRVYN
+256 NKISRVYN
-263 DGSDPAFTVKGFE
+263 DGSDPAATVKGFE
-276 QAENPFYTATLL
+276 QAENPFYMATLL
-288 TTAPDFSKYLE
+288 TTAPDFAKYLE

-327 NSNKTAE
+327 NSNKTAA
-334 QFADAKA
+334 QFADSKA
-341 ALLNANFR
+341 ALLNSSFR
-349 KALKYGLD
+349 RALKFALD
-357 RVAYMATAVDP
+357 RVSYMATAVDP
-368 SIAEKALRTALCPWD
+368 SIAEKALRTIECPWD

-389 GKAYGE
+389 GRAYGE

-401 EDPTVDL
+401 EDPTIDL

-414 IYNVDKAKAALE
+414 IYNPEKAQAELAKAKT
-426 AAKAE
+426 E
-431 LDVSWPI
+431 LNVSWPI

-466 GSENVDIQVHPVD
+466 GVENVDIQIHPVD
-479 DDTYTGSCYTSNGPE
+479 DDTYTGSSYTSNGPQ

-524 GDVIRNS
+524 GDVLRTS
-531 MGLNYYQQ
+531 MGLNYYGEN
-539 DQFDGIELTGPNGE
+539 QFDGIELTGPNGE
-553 PVSSADANAANDAA
+553 AVSSDEANKANDAA
-567 IEKSGLLEYQKM
+567 IEASGLLKFQEM
-579 IDEAYAINDDLDA
+579 IDEAYAINDDLDK

-604 LDNALYVNIQTQTA
+604 LDNALYVNIQTQTRA
-618 SVNWTLSRIVPF
+618 VNWTLSRIKPF
-630 TNYYLN
+630 TNKYLN
-636 YTKMKNVIIQKDP
+636 YSKMKGVIIQKDP
-649 VTAQEYNDAY
+649 VTAEEYQAAY
-659 EQWKVDKAA
+659 EQWKVDKAE

>member
-1 MKKTLCASLAV
+1 MKKILCASLAA
-12 LLAAAGCSAG
+12 LLVAGCSGAKTG
-22 GNTANETKSEDAYYV
+22 NETTSEDAYYV
-37 FTTDVQTLDWHMS
+37 FSTDVQTLDWHMS
-50 QRATDAQITQNCVD
+50 QRATDAEITANCVD
-64 ALTEANRYNN
+64 ALTETNSYNN

-84 TNDDKTEWTF
+84 ANEEKTEWTF

-103 NAGEVYASVT
+103 NTGEVYAPVT

-138 VAGLGDYADGNI
+138 VEGLADYADGKT
-150 TDFSEVGVEAVDDK
+150 TDFSTVGVEAVDEK

-190 REFLESKG
+190 RDFLESKG
-198 DGCKLGEP
+198 DGCKLGDP
-206 DPANCGYG
+206 DTSNCGYG
-214 VATDPSTILY
+214 APTDPSSILY

-246 YWDAEHVYVQ
+246 YWDAEHVYV
-256 NISRVYN
+256 NKISRVYN
-263 DGSDPAFTVKGFE
+263 DGSDPAATVKGFE
-276 QAENPFYTATLL
+276 QAENPFYMATLL
-288 TTAPDFSKYLE
+288 TTAPDFAKYLE

-327 NSNKTAE
+327 NSNKTAA
-334 QFADAKA
+334 QFADSKA
-341 ALLNANFR
+341 ALLNSSFR
-349 KALKYGLD
+349 RALKFALD
-357 RVAYMATAVDP
+357 RVSYMATAVDP
-368 SIAEKALRTALCPWD
+368 SIAEKALRTIECPWD

-389 GKAYGE
+389 GRAYGE

-401 EDPTVDL
+401 EDPTIDL

-414 IYNVDKAKAALE
+414 IYNPEKAQAELAKAKT
-426 AAKAE
+426 E
-431 LDVSWPI
+431 LNVSWPI
-438 ILDILVDEAD
+438 ILDVLVDEAD

-456 SLEQSIEASL
+456 SLEQSVEASL
-466 GSENVDIQVHPVD
+466 GVENVDIQIHPVD
-479 DDTYTGSCYTSNGPE
+479 DDTYTGSSYTSNGPQ

-524 GDVIRNS
+524 GDVLRTS
-531 MGLNYYQQ
+531 MGLNYYGEN
-539 DQFDGIELTGPNGE
+539 QFDGIELTGPNGE
-553 PVSSADANAANDAA
+553 AVSSDEANKANDAA
-567 IEKSGLLEYQKM
+567 IEASGLMKFQEM
-579 IDEAYAINDDLDA
+579 IDEAYAINDDLDK

-604 LDNALYVNIQTQTA
+604 LDNALYVNIQTQTRA
-618 SVNWTLSRIVPF
+618 VNWTLSRIKPF
-630 TNYYLN
+630 TNKYLN
-636 YTKMKNVIIQKDP
+636 YSNMKGVIIQKDP
-649 VTAQEYNDAY
+649 VTAEEYQAAY
-659 EQWKVDKAA
+659 EQWKVDKAE

>member
-1 MKKTLCASLAV
+1 MKKILCASLAA
-12 LLAAAGCSAG
+12 LLVAGCSGAKTG
-22 GNTANETKSEDAYYV
+22 NETTSEDAYYV
-37 FTTDVQTLDWHMS
+37 FSTDVQTLDWHMS
-50 QRATDAQITQNCVD
+50 QRATDAEITANCVD
-64 ALTEANRYNN
+64 ALTETNSYNN

-84 TNDDKTEWTF
+84 ANEEKTEWTF

-103 NAGEVYASVT
+103 NTGEVYAPVT

-138 VAGLGDYADGNI
+138 VEGLADYADGKT
-150 TDFSEVGVEAVDDK
+150 TDFSTVGVEAVDEK

-190 REFLESKG
+190 RDFLESKG
-198 DGCKLGEP
+198 DGCKLGDP
-206 DPANCGYG
+206 DTSNCGYG
-214 VATDPSTILY
+214 APTDPSSILY

-246 YWDAEHVYVQ
+246 YWDAEHVYV
-256 NISRVYN
+256 NKISRVYN
-263 DGSDPAFTVKGFE
+263 DGSDPAATVKGFE
-276 QAENPFYTATLL
+276 QAENPFYMATLL
-288 TTAPDFSKYLE
+288 TTAPDFAKYLE

-327 NSNKTAE
+327 NSNKTAA
-334 QFADAKA
+334 QFADSKV
-341 ALLNANFR
+341 ALLNSSFR
-349 KALKYGLD
+349 RALKFALD
-357 RVAYMATAVDP
+357 RVSYMATAVDP
-368 SIAEKALRTALCPWD
+368 SIAEKALRTIECPWD

-389 GKAYGE
+389 GRAYGE

-414 IYNVDKAKAALE
+414 IYNPEKAQAELAKAKT
-426 AAKAE
+426 E
-431 LDVSWPI
+431 LNVSWPI

-466 GSENVDIQVHPVD
+466 GVENVDIQIHPVD
-479 DDTYTGSCYTSNGPE
+479 DDTYTGSSYTSNGPQ

-531 MGLNYYQQ
+531 MGLNYYGEN
-539 DQFDGIELTGPNGE
+539 QFDGIELTGPNGE
-553 PVSSADANAANDAA
+553 AVSSDEANKANDAA
-567 IEKSGLLEYQKM
+567 IEASGLLKFQEM
-579 IDEAYAINDDLDA
+579 IDEAYAINDDLDK

-604 LDNALYVNIQTQTA
+604 LDNALYVNIQTQTRA
-618 SVNWTLSRIVPF
+618 VNWTLSRIKPF
-630 TNYYLN
+630 TNKYLN
-636 YTKMKNVIIQKDP
+636 YSKMKGVIIQKDP
-649 VTAQEYNDAY
+649 VTAEEYQAAY
-659 EQWKVDKAA
+659 EQWKVDKAE

>member
-1 MKKTLCASLAV
+1 MKKILCASLAA
-12 LLAAAGCSAG
+12 LLVAGCSGAKTG
-22 GNTANETKSEDAYYV
+22 NETTSEDAYYV
-37 FTTDVQTLDWHMS
+37 FSTDVQTLDWHMS
-50 QRATDAQITQNCVD
+50 QRATDAEITANCVD
-64 ALTEANRYNN
+64 ALTETNSYNN

-84 TNDDKTEWTF
+84 ANEEKTEWTF

-103 NAGEVYASVT
+103 NTGEVYAPVT

-138 VAGLGDYADGNI
+138 VEGLADYADGKT
-150 TDFSEVGVEAVDDK
+150 TDFSTVGVEAVDEK

-190 REFLESKG
+190 RDFLESKG
-198 DGCKLGEP
+198 DGCKLGDP
-206 DPANCGYG
+206 DTSNCGYG
-214 VATDPSTILY
+214 APTDPSSILY

-246 YWDAEHVYVQ
+246 YWDAEHVYV
-256 NISRVYN
+256 NKISRVYN
-263 DGSDPAFTVKGFE
+263 DGSDPAATVKGFE
-276 QAENPFYTATLL
+276 QAENPFYMATLL
-288 TTAPDFSKYLE
+288 TTAPDFAKYLE

-327 NSNKTAE
+327 NSNKTAA
-334 QFADAKA
+334 QFADSKA
-341 ALLNANFR
+341 ALLNSSFR
-349 KALKYGLD
+349 RALKFALD
-357 RVAYMATAVDP
+357 RVSYMATAVDP
-368 SIAEKALRTALCPWD
+368 SIAEKALRTIECPWD

-389 GKAYGE
+389 GRAYGE

-414 IYNVDKAKAALE
+414 IYNPEKAQAELAKAKT
-426 AAKAE
+426 E
-431 LDVSWPI
+431 LNVSWPI
-438 ILDILVDEAD
+438 ILDVLVDEAD

-456 SLEQSIEASL
+456 SLEQSVEASL
-466 GSENVDIQVHPVD
+466 GVENVDIQIHPVD
-479 DDTYTGSCYTSNGPE
+479 DDTYTGSSYTSNGPQ

-531 MGLNYYQQ
+531 MGLNYYGEN
-539 DQFDGIELTGPNGE
+539 QFDGIELTGPNGE
-553 PVSSADANAANDAA
+553 AVSSDEANKANDAA
-567 IEKSGLLEYQKM
+567 IEASGLLKFQEM
-579 IDEAYAINDDLDA
+579 IDEAYAINDDLDK

-604 LDNALYVNIQTQTA
+604 LDNALYVNIQTQTRA
-618 SVNWTLSRIVPF
+618 VNWTLSRIKPF
-630 TNYYLN
+630 TNKYLN
-636 YTKMKNVIIQKDP
+636 YSKMKGVIIQKDP
-649 VTAQEYNDAY
+649 VTAEEYQAAY
-659 EQWKVDKAA
+659 EQWKVDKAE

>member
-1 MKKTLCASLAV
+1 MKKILCASLAA
-12 LLAAAGCSAG
+12 LLVAGCSGAKTG
-22 GNTANETKSEDAYYV
+22 NETTSEDAYYV
-37 FTTDVQTLDWHMS
+37 FSTDVQTLDWHMS
-50 QRATDAQITQNCVD
+50 QRATDAEITANCVD
-64 ALTEANRYNN
+64 ALTETNSYNN

-84 TNDDKTEWTF
+84 ANEEKTEWTF

-103 NAGEVYASVT
+103 NTGEVYAPVT

-138 VAGLGDYADGNI
+138 VEGLADYADGKT
-150 TDFSEVGVEAVDDK
+150 TDFSTVGVEAVDEK

-190 REFLESKG
+190 RDFLESKG
-198 DGCKLGEP
+198 DGCKLGDP
-206 DPANCGYG
+206 DTSNCGYG
-214 VATDPSTILY
+214 APTDPSSILY

-246 YWDAEHVYVQ
+246 YWDAEHVYV
-256 NISRVYN
+256 NKISRVYN
-263 DGSDPAFTVKGFE
+263 DGSDPAATVKGFE
-276 QAENPFYTATLL
+276 QAENPFYMATLL
-288 TTAPDFSKYLE
+288 TTAPDFAKYLE

-327 NSNKTAE
+327 NSNKTAA
-334 QFADAKA
+334 QFADSKA
-341 ALLNANFR
+341 ALLNSSFR
-349 KALKYGLD
+349 RALKFALD
-357 RVAYMATAVDP
+357 RVSYMATAVDP
-368 SIAEKALRTALCPWD
+368 SIAEKALRTIECPWD

-389 GKAYGE
+389 GRAYGE

-414 IYNVDKAKAALE
+414 IYNPEKAQAELAKAKT
-426 AAKAE
+426 E
-431 LDVSWPI
+431 LNVSWPI
-438 ILDILVDEAD
+438 ILDVLVDEAD

-466 GSENVDIQVHPVD
+466 GVENVDIQIHPVD
-479 DDTYTGSCYTSNGPE
+479 DDTYTGSSYTSNGPQ

-531 MGLNYYQQ
+531 MGLNYYGEN
-539 DQFDGIELTGPNGE
+539 QFDGIELTGPNGE
-553 PVSSADANAANDAA
+553 AVSSEEANKANDAA
-567 IEKSGLLEYQKM
+567 VEASGLLKYQEM
-579 IDEAYAINDDLDA
+579 IDEAYAINDDLDK
-592 RYEAEAKAEAYL
+592 RYEAEAKAEAFL
-604 LDNALYVNIQTQTA
+604 LDNALYVNIQTQTRA
-618 SVNWTLSRIVPF
+618 VNWTLSRIKPF
-630 TNYYLN
+630 TNKYLN
-636 YTKMKNVIIQKDP
+636 YSKMKGVIIQKDP
-649 VTAQEYNDAY
+649 VTAEEYQAAY
-659 EQWKVDKAA
+659 EQWKVDKAE

>member
-1 MKKTLCASLAV
+1 MKKILCASLAA
-12 LLAAAGCSAG
+12 LLVAGCNG
-22 GNTANETKSEDAYYV
+22 GKTGNETTSEDAYYV
-37 FTTDVQTLDWHMS
+37 FSTDVQTLDWHMS
-50 QRATDAQITQNCVD
+50 QRATDAEITANCVD
-64 ALTEANRYNN
+64 ALTETNSYNN

-84 TNDDKTEWTF
+84 ANEEKTEWTF
-94 HLRDANWVT
+94 HLRDAKWVT
-103 NAGEVYASVT
+103 NTGEDYEPVT

-138 VAGLGDYADGNI
+138 VEGLADYADGKT
-150 TDFSEVGVEAVDDK
+150 TDFSTVGVEAVDEK

-190 REFLESKG
+190 RDFLESKG
-198 DGCKLGEP
+198 DGCKLGDP
-206 DPANCGYG
+206 DTSNCGYG
-214 VATDPSTILY
+214 APTDPSSILY

-246 YWDAEHVYVQ
+246 YWDAEHVYV
-256 NISRVYN
+256 NKISRVYN
-263 DGSDPAFTVKGFE
+263 DGSDPAATVKGFE
-276 QAENPFYTATLL
+276 QAENPFYMATLL
-288 TTAPDFSKYLE
+288 TTAPDFAKYLE

-327 NSNKTAE
+327 NSNKTAA
-334 QFADAKA
+334 QFADSKA
-341 ALLNANFR
+341 ALLNSSFR
-349 KALKYGLD
+349 RALKFALD
-357 RVAYMATAVDP
+357 RVSYMATAVDP
-368 SIAEKALRTALCPWD
+368 SIAEKALRTIECPWD

-389 GKAYGE
+389 GRAYGE

-414 IYNVDKAKAALE
+414 IYNPEKAQAELAKAKT
-426 AAKAE
+426 E
-431 LDVSWPI
+431 LNVSWPI
-438 ILDILVDEAD
+438 ILDVLVDEAD

-466 GSENVDIQVHPVD
+466 GVENVDIQIHPVD
-479 DDTYTGSCYTSNGPE
+479 DDTYTGSSYTSNGPQ

-531 MGLNYYQQ
+531 MGLNYYGEN
-539 DQFDGIELTGPNGE
+539 QFDGIELTGPNGE
-553 PVSSADANAANDAA
+553 AVSSDEANKANDAA
-567 IEKSGLLEYQKM
+567 IEASGLLKFQEM
-579 IDEAYAINDDLDA
+579 IDEAYAINDDLDK

-604 LDNALYVNIQTQTA
+604 LDNALYVNIQTQTRA
-618 SVNWTLSRIVPF
+618 VNWTLSRIKPF
-630 TNYYLN
+630 TNKYLN
-636 YTKMKNVIIQKDP
+636 YSKMKGVIIQKDP
-649 VTAQEYNDAY
+649 VTAEEYQAAY
-659 EQWKVDKAA
+659 EQWKVDKAE

>member
-1 MKKTLCASLAV
+1 MKKILCASLAA
-12 LLAAAGCSAG
+12 LLVAGCSG
-22 GNTANETKSEDAYYV
+22 SKTGNETTSEDAYYV

-50 QRATDAQITQNCVD
+50 QRATDAEVTANCVD
-64 ALTEANRYNN
+64 ALTETNSYNN
-74 YVGALAESWE
+74 YIGALAESWE
-84 TNDDKTEWTF
+84 ANEEKTEWTF

-103 NAGEVYASVT
+103 NTGEVYAPVT

-138 VAGLGDYADGNI
+138 VDGLADYADGKT
-150 TDFSEVGVEAVDDK
+150 TDFSTVGVEAVDEK

-190 REFLESKG
+190 RDFLESKG
-198 DGCKLGEP
+198 DGCKLGDP
-206 DPANCGYG
+206 DTSNCGYG
-214 VATDPSTILY
+214 APTDPSSILY

-246 YWDAEHVYVQ
+246 YWDAEHVYV
-256 NISRVYN
+256 NKISRVYN
-263 DGSDPAFTVKGFE
+263 DGSDPAATVKGFE
-276 QAENPFYTATLL
+276 QAENPYYMATLL
-288 TTAPDFSKYLE
+288 TTAPDFAKYLE

-327 NSNKTAE
+327 NSNKTAA
-334 QFADAKA
+334 QFADTKA
-341 ALLNANFR
+341 ALLNSSFR
-349 KALKYGLD
+349 RALKFGLD
-357 RVAYMATAVDP
+357 RVSYMATAVDP
-368 SIAEKALRTALCPWD
+368 SIAEKALRTIECPWD

-389 GKAYGE
+389 GRAYGE

-414 IYNVDKAKAALE
+414 IYNPEK
-426 AAKAE
+426 AKAE
-431 LDVSWPI
+431 LEKAKAELNVSWPI

-466 GSENVDIQVHPVD
+466 GVENVDIQIHPVD
-479 DDTYTGSCYTSNGPE
+479 DDTYTGSSYTSNGPQ

-531 MGLNYYQQ
+531 MGLNYYGEN
-539 DQFDGIELTGPNGE
+539 QFDGIELTGPNGE
-553 PVSSADANAANDAA
+553 AVSSEEANKANDAA
-567 IEKSGLLEYQKM
+567 VEASGLLKYQEM
-579 IDEAYAINDDLDA
+579 IDEAYAINDDLDK

-604 LDNALYVNIQTQTA
+604 LDNALYVNIQTQTRA
-618 SVNWTLSRIVPF
+618 VNWTLSRIKPF
-630 TNYYLN
+630 TNKYLN
-636 YTKMKNVIIQKDP
+636 YSKMKGVIIQKDP
-649 VTAQEYNDAY
+649 VTAEEYQAAY
-659 EQWKVDKAA
+659 EQWKVDKAE

>member
-1 MKKTLCASLAV
+1 MKKILCASLAA
-12 LLAAAGCSAG
+12 LLVAGCSGAKTG
-22 GNTANETKSEDAYYV
+22 NETTSEDAYYV
-37 FTTDVQTLDWHMS
+37 FSTDVQTLDWHMS
-50 QRATDAQITQNCVD
+50 QRATDAEITANCVD
-64 ALTEANRYNN
+64 ALTETNSYNN

-84 TNDDKTEWTF
+84 ANEEKTEWTF

-103 NAGEVYASVT
+103 NTGEVYAPVT

-138 VAGLGDYADGNI
+138 VEGLADYADGKT
-150 TDFSEVGVEAVDDK
+150 TDFSTVGVEAVDEK
-164 TVKYTLTAPTPFFN
+164 TVKYTLTSPTPFFN

-190 REFLESKG
+190 RDFLESKG
-198 DGCKLGEP
+198 DGCKLGDP
-206 DPANCGYG
+206 DTSNCGYG
-214 VATDPSTILY
+214 APTDPSSILY

-246 YWDAEHVYVQ
+246 YWDAEHVYV
-256 NISRVYN
+256 NKISRVYN
-263 DGSDPAFTVKGFE
+263 DGSDPAATVKGFE
-276 QAENPFYTATLL
+276 QAENPFYMATLL
-288 TTAPDFSKYLE
+288 TTAPDFAKYLE

-327 NSNKTAE
+327 NSNKTAA
-334 QFADAKA
+334 QFADSKA
-341 ALLNANFR
+341 ALLNSSFR
-349 KALKYGLD
+349 RALKFALD
-357 RVAYMATAVDP
+357 RVSYMATAVDP
-368 SIAEKALRTALCPWD
+368 SIAEKALRTIECPWD

-389 GKAYGE
+389 GRAYGE

-401 EDPTVDL
+401 EDPTIDL

-414 IYNVDKAKAALE
+414 IYNPEKAQAELAKAKT
-426 AAKAE
+426 E
-431 LDVSWPI
+431 LNVSWPI

-466 GSENVDIQVHPVD
+466 GVENVDIQIHPVD
-479 DDTYTGSCYTSNGPE
+479 DDTYTGSSYTSNGPQ

-531 MGLNYYQQ
+531 MGLNYYGEN
-539 DQFDGIELTGPNGE
+539 QFDGIELTGPNGE
-553 PVSSADANAANDAA
+553 AVSSDEANKANDAA
-567 IEKSGLLEYQKM
+567 IEASGLLKFQEM
-579 IDEAYAINDDLDA
+579 IDEAYAINDDLDK

-604 LDNALYVNIQTQTA
+604 LDNALYVNIQTQTRA
-618 SVNWTLSRIVPF
+618 VNWTLSRIKPF
-630 TNYYLN
+630 TNKYLN
-636 YTKMKNVIIQKDP
+636 YSKMKGVIIQKDP
-649 VTAQEYNDAY
+649 VTAEEYQAAY
-659 EQWKVDKAA
+659 EQWKVDKAE

>member
-1 MKKTLCASLAV
+1 MKKILCASLAA
-12 LLAAAGCSAG
+12 LLVAGCNG
-22 GNTANETKSEDAYYV
+22 GKTVNETKSEDAYYV
-37 FTTDVQTLDWHMS
+37 FSTDVQTLDWHMS
-50 QRATDAQITQNCVD
+50 QRATDAEITANCVD
-64 ALTEANRYNN
+64 ALTETNSYNN

-84 TNDDKTEWTF
+84 ANEEKTEWTF

-103 NAGEVYASVT
+103 NTGEVYAPVT

-138 VAGLGDYADGNI
+138 VEGLADYADGKT
-150 TDFSEVGVEAVDDK
+150 TDFSTVGVEAVDEK

-178 TIVANNAFWPVN
+178 TIVANNAFLPVN
-190 REFLESKG
+190 RDFLESKG
-198 DGCKLGEP
+198 DGCKLGDP
-206 DPANCGYG
+206 DTSNCGYG
-214 VATDPSTILY
+214 APTDPSSILY

-246 YWDAEHVYVQ
+246 YWDAEHVYV
-256 NISRVYN
+256 NKISRVYN
-263 DGSDPAFTVKGFE
+263 DGSDPAATVKGFE
-276 QAENPFYTATLL
+276 QAENPFYMATLL
-288 TTAPDFSKYLE
+288 TTAPDFAKYLE

-327 NSNKTAE
+327 NSNKTAA
-334 QFADAKA
+334 QFADSKA
-341 ALLNANFR
+341 ALLNSSFR
-349 KALKYGLD
+349 RALKFALD
-357 RVAYMATAVDP
+357 RVSYMATAVDP
-368 SIAEKALRTALCPWD
+368 SIAEKALRTIECPWD

-389 GKAYGE
+389 GRAYGE

-401 EDPTVDL
+401 EDPTIDL

-414 IYNVDKAKAALE
+414 IYNPEKAQAELAKAKT
-426 AAKAE
+426 E
-431 LDVSWPI
+431 LNVSWPI
-438 ILDILVDEAD
+438 ILDVLVDEAD

-466 GSENVDIQVHPVD
+466 GVENVDIQIHPVD
-479 DDTYTGSCYTSNGPE
+479 DDTYTGSSYTSNGPQ

-531 MGLNYYQQ
+531 MGLNYYGE

-553 PVSSADANAANDAA
+553 VF
-567 IEKSGLLEYQKM
+567 
-579 IDEAYAINDDLDA
+579 
-592 RYEAEAKAEAYL
+592 
-604 LDNALYVNIQTQTA
+604 
-618 SVNWTLSRIVPF
+618 RIVD
-630 TNYYLN
+630 
-636 YTKMKNVIIQKDP
+636 IG
-649 VTAQEYNDAY
+649 
-659 EQWKVDKAA
+659 
-668 DAKANA
+668 

>member
-1 MKKTLCASLAV
+1 MKKILCASLAA
-12 LLAAAGCSAG
+12 LLVAGCSGAKTG
-22 GNTANETKSEDAYYV
+22 NETTSEDAYYV
-37 FTTDVQTLDWHMS
+37 FSTDVQTLDWHMS
-50 QRATDAQITQNCVD
+50 QRATDAEITANCVE
-64 ALTEANRYNN
+64 ALTEANSYNN

-84 TNDDKTEWTF
+84 ANEEKTEWTF

-103 NAGEVYASVT
+103 NTGEVYAPVT

-138 VAGLGDYADGNI
+138 VEGLADYADGKT
-150 TDFSEVGVEAVDDK
+150 TDFSTVGVEAVDEK

-190 REFLESKG
+190 RDFLESKG
-198 DGCKLGEP
+198 DGCKLGDP
-206 DPANCGYG
+206 DTSNCGYG
-214 VATDPSTILY
+214 APTDPSSILY

-246 YWDAEHVYVQ
+246 YWDAEHVYV
-256 NISRVYN
+256 NKISRVYN
-263 DGSDPAFTVKGFE
+263 DGSDPAATVKGFE
-276 QAENPFYTATLL
+276 QAENPFYMATLL
-288 TTAPDFSKYLE
+288 TTAPDFAKYLE

-327 NSNKTAE
+327 NSNKTAA
-334 QFADAKA
+334 QFADSKA
-341 ALLNANFR
+341 ALLNSSFR
-349 KALKYGLD
+349 RALKFALD
-357 RVAYMATAVDP
+357 RVSYMATAVDP
-368 SIAEKALRTALCPWD
+368 SIAEKALRTIECPWD

-389 GKAYGE
+389 GRAYGE

-401 EDPTVDL
+401 EDPTIHL

-414 IYNVDKAKAALE
+414 IYNPEKAQAELAKAKT
-426 AAKAE
+426 E
-431 LDVSWPI
+431 LNVSWPI
-438 ILDILVDEAD
+438 ILDVLVDEAD

-466 GSENVDIQVHPVD
+466 GVENVDIQIHPVD
-479 DDTYTGSCYTSNGPE
+479 DDTYTGSSYTSNGPQ

-524 GDVIRNS
+524 GDVLRTS
-531 MGLNYYQQ
+531 MGLNYYGKN
-539 DQFDGIELTGPNGE
+539 QFDGIELTGPNGE
-553 PVSSADANAANDAA
+553 AVSSEEANKANDAA
-567 IEKSGLLEYQKM
+567 IEASGLLKFQEM
-579 IDEAYAINDDLDA
+579 IDEAYAINDDLDK

-604 LDNALYVNIQTQTA
+604 LDNALYVNIQTQTRA
-618 SVNWTLSRIVPF
+618 VNWTLSRIKPF
-630 TNYYLN
+630 TNKYLN
-636 YTKMKNVIIQKDP
+636 YSKMKGVIIQKDP
-649 VTAQEYNDAY
+649 VTAEEYQAAY
-659 EQWKVDKAA
+659 EQWKVDKAE